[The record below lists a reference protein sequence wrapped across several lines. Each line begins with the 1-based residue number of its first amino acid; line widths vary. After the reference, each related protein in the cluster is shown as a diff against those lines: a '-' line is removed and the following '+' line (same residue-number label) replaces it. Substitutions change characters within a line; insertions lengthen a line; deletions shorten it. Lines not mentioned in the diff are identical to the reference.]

1 MKNLKLVELCSGIG
15 AQAKGLEHTGL
26 FQVESVATADLDKE
40 VVVSYAAIH
49 CGLTN
54 ELIESYEN
62 YPSKEE
68 MAAELTAK
76 RLGYDFK
83 NDKPYD
89 WHKLSRKKDK
99 TKGIEKYWLADH
111 LSHNL
116 GDMMQID
123 ALPDC
128 DFLTYSCPCFTADT
142 LVLTNNGLKKI
153 VDITTNDK
161 VLTHNN
167 EYKEVLD
174 SKCTGE
180 KNIYIIDAMC
190 SNKIECTGN
199 HKFLV
204 REMYRTYPTYNNG
217 KRGNVRHFKD
227 PEWIECEKLSKKHY
241 LGMAINQKSI
251 LPQWDG
257 IDFVWSDGRK
267 TRHKNNIQSL
277 ILNHSFWWTVG
288 RWIGDGW
295 VRESKNSNEVIIC
308 CSKEELNEILP
319 HLENCNIK
327 YNVSEERTVY
337 KIRIPSKEFC
347 LFLNQF
353 GKGAANKKIPGFVY
367 DLPIEYLKDL
377 LDGYISAD
385 GYFVNNKYKVTS
397 VSKELIYGIGQIVAK
412 VYKRPFSIY
421 RVKRNPIVY
430 IEGRKCNQKDS
441 WDLAWKPEI
450 GKQDK
455 AFYENGYIWFPIRNI
470 KRTDKIEKVYDIT
483 VKDDHSFMA
492 NGCIVHNCTD
502 LSIAGHQEGLKW
514 TCQDCGHTYDPAA
527 YSVEERY
534 LCPVCGSKHVKSTR
548 SGLLYEVERLLVTAK
563 QNGSLPKYLLME
575 NVDALVSKKYIDSF
589 NNWLERL
596 ENLGYHSYYQVINAK
611 NAGVP
616 QNRKRIFVFS
626 ILKEIDTGK
635 FTFPVPF
642 DNGIRLKDVLENT
655 VEEKYYLSDEKV
667 ASFLGNLIKTEDED
681 TVSVKQATKEGYIK
695 CELPGVADL
704 SYPESTTRRGR
715 VQENGTVSPTL
726 TAAQTGICKLEKTNE
741 VLQIGNI
748 AEGKSGWD
756 NPQTGRIYSIE
767 GCSPTLNTCNGGGHE
782 PKIVTTTRWS
792 EIASCVRASYFKNGN
807 RNIEENIKSGKGYEG
822 IIEKYGCDKSHNSPQ
837 IIERANC
844 ITTREDRGIS
854 NHKSEGTFGENGL
867 APTLTTN
874 KGEEPKIATYSL
886 NGYLLYTDENGNIK
900 TIVAMRGR
908 NPENPSDRTVGAPT
922 EQRLEVNINEVS
934 NCLTTVQKDNLVM
947 EGELLLPY
955 IRIRKLTPKECHRLM
970 GFDDIDVDRCK
981 AVGMSD
987 AQGYKQAGNSIVTNV
1002 IALIAE
1008 HFYKAQYDESYECL
1022 DEKMANFQK
1031 SQME

>member
-1 MKNLKLVELCSGIG
+1 MKNLRLVELCSGIG
-15 AQAKGLEHTGL
+15 AQAKGIEKTGL

-89 WHKLSRKKDK
+89 WYKLSRKKDK

-128 DFLTYSCPCFTADT
+128 DFLTYSCP
-142 LVLTNNGLKKI
+142 
-153 VDITTNDK
+153 
-161 VLTHNN
+161 
-167 EYKEVLD
+167 
-174 SKCTGE
+174 
-180 KNIYIIDAMC
+180 
-190 SNKIECTGN
+190 
-199 HKFLV
+199 
-204 REMYRTYPTYNNG
+204 
-217 KRGNVRHFKD
+217 
-227 PEWIECEKLSKKHY
+227 
-241 LGMAINQKSI
+241 
-251 LPQWDG
+251 
-257 IDFVWSDGRK
+257 
-267 TRHKNNIQSL
+267 
-277 ILNHSFWWTVG
+277 
-288 RWIGDGW
+288 
-295 VRESKNSNEVIIC
+295 
-308 CSKEELNEILP
+308 
-319 HLENCNIK
+319 
-327 YNVSEERTVY
+327 
-337 KIRIPSKEFC
+337 
-347 LFLNQF
+347 
-353 GKGAANKKIPGFVY
+353 
-367 DLPIEYLKDL
+367 
-377 LDGYISAD
+377 
-385 GYFVNNKYKVTS
+385 
-397 VSKELIYGIGQIVAK
+397 
-412 VYKRPFSIY
+412 
-421 RVKRNPIVY
+421 
-430 IEGRKCNQKDS
+430 
-441 WDLAWKPEI
+441 
-450 GKQDK
+450 
-455 AFYENGYIWFPIRNI
+455 
-470 KRTDKIEKVYDIT
+470 
-483 VKDDHSFMA
+483 
-492 NGCIVHNCTD
+492 CTD

-655 VEEKYYLSDEKV
+655 VEERYYLSDEKV

-681 TVSVKQATKEGYIK
+681 TVSIKQATKDGYIK
-695 CELPGVADL
+695 CDLPGVADL

-741 VLQIGNI
+741 VLQVGNI
-748 AEGKSGWD
+748 AEGKSGWE
-756 NPQTGRIYSIE
+756 NPQTGRIYSTE

-782 PKIVTTTRWS
+782 PKIL
-792 EIASCVRASYFKNGN
+792 I
-807 RNIEENIKSGKGYEG
+807 
-822 IIEKYGCDKSHNSPQ
+822 GCDKSNNSPQ

-844 ITTREDRGIS
+844 ITAKEDRGIS
-854 NHKSEGTFGENGL
+854 NHRAEGTSVIEKIGNINPSGKGINGNVLGENGL

-874 KGEEPKIATYSL
+874 KGEGPKIAIS
-886 NGYLLYTDENGNIK
+886 
-900 TIVAMRGR
+900 
-908 NPENPSDRTVGAPT
+908 SDTSYIT
-922 EQRLEVNINEVS
+922 
-934 NCLTTVQKDNLVM
+934 
-947 EGELLLPY
+947 PY

-970 GFDDIDVDRCK
+970 GFDDIDVNRCK

-1002 IALIAE
+1002 ISLIAE

-1031 SQME
+1031 PQME

>member
-1 MKNLKLVELCSGIG
+1 MKNLRLVELCSGIG

-128 DFLTYSCPCFTADT
+128 DFLTYSCPC
-142 LVLTNNGLKKI
+142 
-153 VDITTNDK
+153 
-161 VLTHNN
+161 
-167 EYKEVLD
+167 
-174 SKCTGE
+174 
-180 KNIYIIDAMC
+180 
-190 SNKIECTGN
+190 
-199 HKFLV
+199 
-204 REMYRTYPTYNNG
+204 
-217 KRGNVRHFKD
+217 
-227 PEWIECEKLSKKHY
+227 
-241 LGMAINQKSI
+241 
-251 LPQWDG
+251 
-257 IDFVWSDGRK
+257 
-267 TRHKNNIQSL
+267 
-277 ILNHSFWWTVG
+277 
-288 RWIGDGW
+288 
-295 VRESKNSNEVIIC
+295 
-308 CSKEELNEILP
+308 
-319 HLENCNIK
+319 
-327 YNVSEERTVY
+327 
-337 KIRIPSKEFC
+337 
-347 LFLNQF
+347 
-353 GKGAANKKIPGFVY
+353 
-367 DLPIEYLKDL
+367 
-377 LDGYISAD
+377 
-385 GYFVNNKYKVTS
+385 
-397 VSKELIYGIGQIVAK
+397 
-412 VYKRPFSIY
+412 
-421 RVKRNPIVY
+421 
-430 IEGRKCNQKDS
+430 
-441 WDLAWKPEI
+441 
-450 GKQDK
+450 
-455 AFYENGYIWFPIRNI
+455 
-470 KRTDKIEKVYDIT
+470 
-483 VKDDHSFMA
+483 
-492 NGCIVHNCTD
+492 TD

-514 TCQDCGHTYDPAA
+514 TCKDCGHTYDPAA

-655 VEEKYYLSDEKV
+655 VEERYYLSDEKV

-681 TVSVKQATKEGYIK
+681 TVSIKQATKDGYIK
-695 CELPGVADL
+695 CDLPGVADL

-741 VLQIGNI
+741 VLQVGNI
-748 AEGKSGWD
+748 AEGKSGWE
-756 NPQTGRIYSIE
+756 NPQTGRIYSTE

-782 PKIVTTTRWS
+782 PKIL
-792 EIASCVRASYFKNGN
+792 I
-807 RNIEENIKSGKGYEG
+807 
-822 IIEKYGCDKSHNSPQ
+822 GCDKSHNSPQ

-844 ITTREDRGIS
+844 ITAKEDRGIS
-854 NHKSEGTFGENGL
+854 NHRAEGTAVIEKIGNINPSGKGINGNVLGKNGL

-874 KGEEPKIATYSL
+874 KGEGPKIAIS
-886 NGYLLYTDENGNIK
+886 
-900 TIVAMRGR
+900 
-908 NPENPSDRTVGAPT
+908 SDTSYIT
-922 EQRLEVNINEVS
+922 
-934 NCLTTVQKDNLVM
+934 
-947 EGELLLPY
+947 PY

-970 GFDDIDVDRCK
+970 GFDDIDVNRCK

-1002 IALIAE
+1002 ISLIAE

-1031 SQME
+1031 PQME

>member
-1 MKNLKLVELCSGIG
+1 MKNLRLVELCSGIG

-89 WHKLSRKKDK
+89 WYKLSRKKDK

-128 DFLTYSCPCFTADT
+128 DFLTYSCP
-142 LVLTNNGLKKI
+142 
-153 VDITTNDK
+153 
-161 VLTHNN
+161 
-167 EYKEVLD
+167 
-174 SKCTGE
+174 
-180 KNIYIIDAMC
+180 
-190 SNKIECTGN
+190 
-199 HKFLV
+199 
-204 REMYRTYPTYNNG
+204 
-217 KRGNVRHFKD
+217 
-227 PEWIECEKLSKKHY
+227 
-241 LGMAINQKSI
+241 
-251 LPQWDG
+251 
-257 IDFVWSDGRK
+257 
-267 TRHKNNIQSL
+267 
-277 ILNHSFWWTVG
+277 
-288 RWIGDGW
+288 
-295 VRESKNSNEVIIC
+295 
-308 CSKEELNEILP
+308 
-319 HLENCNIK
+319 
-327 YNVSEERTVY
+327 
-337 KIRIPSKEFC
+337 
-347 LFLNQF
+347 
-353 GKGAANKKIPGFVY
+353 
-367 DLPIEYLKDL
+367 
-377 LDGYISAD
+377 
-385 GYFVNNKYKVTS
+385 
-397 VSKELIYGIGQIVAK
+397 
-412 VYKRPFSIY
+412 
-421 RVKRNPIVY
+421 
-430 IEGRKCNQKDS
+430 
-441 WDLAWKPEI
+441 
-450 GKQDK
+450 
-455 AFYENGYIWFPIRNI
+455 
-470 KRTDKIEKVYDIT
+470 
-483 VKDDHSFMA
+483 
-492 NGCIVHNCTD
+492 CTD

-741 VLQIGNI
+741 VLQVGNI
-748 AEGKSGWD
+748 AEGKSGWE
-756 NPQTGRIYSIE
+756 NPQTGRIYSTE

-782 PKIVTTTRWS
+782 PKIL
-792 EIASCVRASYFKNGN
+792 I
-807 RNIEENIKSGKGYEG
+807 
-822 IIEKYGCDKSHNSPQ
+822 GCDKSHNSPQ

-844 ITTREDRGIS
+844 ITAKEDRGIS
-854 NHKSEGTFGENGL
+854 NHRAEGTAVIEKIGNINPSGKGINGNVLGENGL

-874 KGEEPKIATYSL
+874 KGEGPKIAIS
-886 NGYLLYTDENGNIK
+886 
-900 TIVAMRGR
+900 
-908 NPENPSDRTVGAPT
+908 SDTSYIT
-922 EQRLEVNINEVS
+922 
-934 NCLTTVQKDNLVM
+934 
-947 EGELLLPY
+947 PY

-970 GFDDIDVDRCK
+970 GFDDIDVNRCK

-1002 IALIAE
+1002 ISLIAE

-1031 SQME
+1031 PQME

>member
-89 WHKLSRKKDK
+89 WYKLSRKKDK

-128 DFLTYSCPCFTADT
+128 DFLTYSCP
-142 LVLTNNGLKKI
+142 
-153 VDITTNDK
+153 
-161 VLTHNN
+161 
-167 EYKEVLD
+167 
-174 SKCTGE
+174 
-180 KNIYIIDAMC
+180 
-190 SNKIECTGN
+190 
-199 HKFLV
+199 
-204 REMYRTYPTYNNG
+204 
-217 KRGNVRHFKD
+217 
-227 PEWIECEKLSKKHY
+227 
-241 LGMAINQKSI
+241 
-251 LPQWDG
+251 
-257 IDFVWSDGRK
+257 
-267 TRHKNNIQSL
+267 
-277 ILNHSFWWTVG
+277 
-288 RWIGDGW
+288 
-295 VRESKNSNEVIIC
+295 
-308 CSKEELNEILP
+308 
-319 HLENCNIK
+319 
-327 YNVSEERTVY
+327 
-337 KIRIPSKEFC
+337 
-347 LFLNQF
+347 
-353 GKGAANKKIPGFVY
+353 
-367 DLPIEYLKDL
+367 
-377 LDGYISAD
+377 
-385 GYFVNNKYKVTS
+385 
-397 VSKELIYGIGQIVAK
+397 
-412 VYKRPFSIY
+412 
-421 RVKRNPIVY
+421 
-430 IEGRKCNQKDS
+430 
-441 WDLAWKPEI
+441 
-450 GKQDK
+450 
-455 AFYENGYIWFPIRNI
+455 
-470 KRTDKIEKVYDIT
+470 
-483 VKDDHSFMA
+483 
-492 NGCIVHNCTD
+492 CTD

-642 DNGIRLKDVLENT
+642 DNGIRLKDVLEDT
-655 VEEKYYLSDEKV
+655 VEERYYLSDEKV

-681 TVSVKQATKEGYIK
+681 TVSIKQATKDGYIK
-695 CELPGVADL
+695 CDLPGVADL

-726 TAAQTGICKLEKTNE
+726 TASQTGICKLEKTNE
-741 VLQIGNI
+741 VLQVGNI
-748 AEGKSGWD
+748 AEGKSGWE
-756 NPQTGRIYSIE
+756 NPQTGRIYSTE

-782 PKIVTTTRWS
+782 PKIL
-792 EIASCVRASYFKNGN
+792 I
-807 RNIEENIKSGKGYEG
+807 
-822 IIEKYGCDKSHNSPQ
+822 GCDKSHNSPQ

-844 ITTREDRGIS
+844 ITAKEDRGIS
-854 NHKSEGTFGENGL
+854 NHKSDGTAVIEKIGNINHSGKGMNGNIFGENGL

-874 KGEEPKIATYSL
+874 KGEGPKIAIS
-886 NGYLLYTDENGNIK
+886 
-900 TIVAMRGR
+900 
-908 NPENPSDRTVGAPT
+908 SDTSYIT
-922 EQRLEVNINEVS
+922 
-934 NCLTTVQKDNLVM
+934 
-947 EGELLLPY
+947 PY

-987 AQGYKQAGNSIVTNV
+987 AQGYKQSGNSIVTNV

-1008 HFYKAQYDESYECL
+1008 HFYKAQYDESYKCL
-1022 DEKMANFQK
+1022 DEKMVNFQK
-1031 SQME
+1031 PQME

>member
-1 MKNLKLVELCSGIG
+1 MKNLRLVELCSGIG

-89 WHKLSRKKDK
+89 WYKLCRKKDK

-128 DFLTYSCPCFTADT
+128 DFLTYSCP
-142 LVLTNNGLKKI
+142 
-153 VDITTNDK
+153 
-161 VLTHNN
+161 
-167 EYKEVLD
+167 
-174 SKCTGE
+174 
-180 KNIYIIDAMC
+180 
-190 SNKIECTGN
+190 
-199 HKFLV
+199 
-204 REMYRTYPTYNNG
+204 
-217 KRGNVRHFKD
+217 
-227 PEWIECEKLSKKHY
+227 
-241 LGMAINQKSI
+241 
-251 LPQWDG
+251 
-257 IDFVWSDGRK
+257 
-267 TRHKNNIQSL
+267 
-277 ILNHSFWWTVG
+277 
-288 RWIGDGW
+288 
-295 VRESKNSNEVIIC
+295 
-308 CSKEELNEILP
+308 
-319 HLENCNIK
+319 
-327 YNVSEERTVY
+327 
-337 KIRIPSKEFC
+337 
-347 LFLNQF
+347 
-353 GKGAANKKIPGFVY
+353 
-367 DLPIEYLKDL
+367 
-377 LDGYISAD
+377 
-385 GYFVNNKYKVTS
+385 
-397 VSKELIYGIGQIVAK
+397 
-412 VYKRPFSIY
+412 
-421 RVKRNPIVY
+421 
-430 IEGRKCNQKDS
+430 
-441 WDLAWKPEI
+441 
-450 GKQDK
+450 
-455 AFYENGYIWFPIRNI
+455 
-470 KRTDKIEKVYDIT
+470 
-483 VKDDHSFMA
+483 
-492 NGCIVHNCTD
+492 CTD

-655 VEEKYYLSDEKV
+655 VEERYYLSDEKV

-681 TVSVKQATKEGYIK
+681 TVSVKQATKDGYIK
-695 CELPGVADL
+695 CDLPDVADL
-704 SYPESTTRRGR
+704 SYPGSTTRRGR

-726 TAAQTGICKLEKTNE
+726 TAAQTGICKLEK
-741 VLQIGNI
+741 I
-748 AEGKSGWD
+748 
-756 NPQTGRIYSIE
+756 
-767 GCSPTLNTCNGGGHE
+767 
-782 PKIVTTTRWS
+782 TTTRGA
-792 EIASCVRASYFKNGN
+792 EIASCVRASYFKNGS

-844 ITTREDRGIS
+844 ITAKEDRGIS
-854 NHKSEGTFGENGL
+854 NHKSEGTAVIEKIGNINPSGKGINGNVFGENGL

-874 KGEEPKIATYSL
+874 KGEGPKIAIS
-886 NGYLLYTDENGNIK
+886 
-900 TIVAMRGR
+900 
-908 NPENPSDRTVGAPT
+908 SDTSYIT
-922 EQRLEVNINEVS
+922 
-934 NCLTTVQKDNLVM
+934 
-947 EGELLLPY
+947 PY

-1002 IALIAE
+1002 ISLITE
-1008 HFYKAQYDESYECL
+1008 HLYKAQYDESYECL

-1031 SQME
+1031 PQME

>member
-1 MKNLKLVELCSGIG
+1 M
-15 AQAKGLEHTGL
+15 
-26 FQVESVATADLDKE
+26 
-40 VVVSYAAIH
+40 
-49 CGLTN
+49 
-54 ELIESYEN
+54 
-62 YPSKEE
+62 
-68 MAAELTAK
+68 
-76 RLGYDFK
+76 
-83 NDKPYD
+83 
-89 WHKLSRKKDK
+89 
-99 TKGIEKYWLADH
+99 
-111 LSHNL
+111 
-116 GDMMQID
+116 
-123 ALPDC
+123 
-128 DFLTYSCPCFTADT
+128 
-142 LVLTNNGLKKI
+142 
-153 VDITTNDK
+153 
-161 VLTHNN
+161 
-167 EYKEVLD
+167 
-174 SKCTGE
+174 
-180 KNIYIIDAMC
+180 
-190 SNKIECTGN
+190 
-199 HKFLV
+199 
-204 REMYRTYPTYNNG
+204 
-217 KRGNVRHFKD
+217 
-227 PEWIECEKLSKKHY
+227 
-241 LGMAINQKSI
+241 
-251 LPQWDG
+251 
-257 IDFVWSDGRK
+257 
-267 TRHKNNIQSL
+267 
-277 ILNHSFWWTVG
+277 
-288 RWIGDGW
+288 
-295 VRESKNSNEVIIC
+295 
-308 CSKEELNEILP
+308 
-319 HLENCNIK
+319 
-327 YNVSEERTVY
+327 
-337 KIRIPSKEFC
+337 
-347 LFLNQF
+347 
-353 GKGAANKKIPGFVY
+353 
-367 DLPIEYLKDL
+367 

-681 TVSVKQATKEGYIK
+681 T
-695 CELPGVADL
+695 
-704 SYPESTTRRGR
+704 
-715 VQENGTVSPTL
+715 
-726 TAAQTGICKLEKTNE
+726 TNTNN

-748 AEGKSGWD
+748 AEGNSGWN
-756 NPQTGRIYSIE
+756 NPQAGRIYSIE

-782 PKIVTTTRWS
+782 PKIVTTTRGS
-792 EIASCVRASYFKNGN
+792 EIASCVRASYFKNGS

-844 ITTREDRGIS
+844 ITAKEDKSIS
-854 NHKSEGTFGENGL
+854 NHKSEGTAVIEKIGNINPSGKGINGNVFGENGL

-874 KGEEPKIATYSL
+874 KGEGPKIATYSL
-886 NGYLLYTDENGNIK
+886 NGYLLHTDENGNIK

>member
-1 MKNLKLVELCSGIG
+1 MKNLRLVELCSGIG

-89 WHKLSRKKDK
+89 WYKLSRKKDK

-116 GDMMQID
+116 GDMMKVE

-128 DFLTYSCPCFTADT
+128 DFLTYSCPC
-142 LVLTNNGLKKI
+142 
-153 VDITTNDK
+153 
-161 VLTHNN
+161 
-167 EYKEVLD
+167 
-174 SKCTGE
+174 
-180 KNIYIIDAMC
+180 
-190 SNKIECTGN
+190 
-199 HKFLV
+199 
-204 REMYRTYPTYNNG
+204 
-217 KRGNVRHFKD
+217 
-227 PEWIECEKLSKKHY
+227 
-241 LGMAINQKSI
+241 
-251 LPQWDG
+251 
-257 IDFVWSDGRK
+257 
-267 TRHKNNIQSL
+267 
-277 ILNHSFWWTVG
+277 
-288 RWIGDGW
+288 
-295 VRESKNSNEVIIC
+295 
-308 CSKEELNEILP
+308 
-319 HLENCNIK
+319 
-327 YNVSEERTVY
+327 
-337 KIRIPSKEFC
+337 
-347 LFLNQF
+347 
-353 GKGAANKKIPGFVY
+353 
-367 DLPIEYLKDL
+367 
-377 LDGYISAD
+377 
-385 GYFVNNKYKVTS
+385 
-397 VSKELIYGIGQIVAK
+397 
-412 VYKRPFSIY
+412 
-421 RVKRNPIVY
+421 
-430 IEGRKCNQKDS
+430 
-441 WDLAWKPEI
+441 
-450 GKQDK
+450 
-455 AFYENGYIWFPIRNI
+455 
-470 KRTDKIEKVYDIT
+470 
-483 VKDDHSFMA
+483 
-492 NGCIVHNCTD
+492 TD
-502 LSIAGHQEGLKW
+502 LSIAGRQEGLKW
-514 TCQDCGHTYDPAA
+514 TCKDCGHTYDPAA

-534 LCPVCGSKHVKSTR
+534 VCPVCGSKHVKSTR

-563 QNGSLPKYLLME
+563 QNGNLPKYLLME

-596 ENLGYHSYYQVINAK
+596 ENFGYHSYYQVINAK

-655 VEEKYYLSDEKV
+655 VEERYYLSDEKV

-756 NPQTGRIYSIE
+756 
-767 GCSPTLNTCNGGGHE
+767 
-782 PKIVTTTRWS
+782 
-792 EIASCVRASYFKNGN
+792 
-807 RNIEENIKSGKGYEG
+807 
-822 IIEKYGCDKSHNSPQ
+822 KSHNSPQ

-844 ITTREDRGIS
+844 ITTREDRGVS

-874 KGEEPKIATYSL
+874 KGEGPKIATYSL
-886 NGYLLYTDENGNIK
+886 NGYLLHTDENGNIK

-970 GFDDIDVDRCK
+970 GFDDIDVDCCK

-1002 IALIAE
+1002 ISLITE
-1008 HFYKAQYDESYECL
+1008 HLYKAQYDESYECL

-1031 SQME
+1031 PQME

>member
-1 MKNLKLVELCSGIG
+1 MKNLRLVELCSGIG

-89 WHKLSRKKDK
+89 WYKLSRKKDK

-128 DFLTYSCPCFTADT
+128 DFLTYSCP
-142 LVLTNNGLKKI
+142 
-153 VDITTNDK
+153 
-161 VLTHNN
+161 
-167 EYKEVLD
+167 
-174 SKCTGE
+174 
-180 KNIYIIDAMC
+180 
-190 SNKIECTGN
+190 
-199 HKFLV
+199 
-204 REMYRTYPTYNNG
+204 
-217 KRGNVRHFKD
+217 
-227 PEWIECEKLSKKHY
+227 
-241 LGMAINQKSI
+241 
-251 LPQWDG
+251 
-257 IDFVWSDGRK
+257 
-267 TRHKNNIQSL
+267 
-277 ILNHSFWWTVG
+277 
-288 RWIGDGW
+288 
-295 VRESKNSNEVIIC
+295 
-308 CSKEELNEILP
+308 
-319 HLENCNIK
+319 
-327 YNVSEERTVY
+327 
-337 KIRIPSKEFC
+337 
-347 LFLNQF
+347 
-353 GKGAANKKIPGFVY
+353 
-367 DLPIEYLKDL
+367 
-377 LDGYISAD
+377 
-385 GYFVNNKYKVTS
+385 
-397 VSKELIYGIGQIVAK
+397 
-412 VYKRPFSIY
+412 
-421 RVKRNPIVY
+421 
-430 IEGRKCNQKDS
+430 
-441 WDLAWKPEI
+441 
-450 GKQDK
+450 
-455 AFYENGYIWFPIRNI
+455 
-470 KRTDKIEKVYDIT
+470 
-483 VKDDHSFMA
+483 
-492 NGCIVHNCTD
+492 CTD

-635 FTFPVPF
+635 FSFPVPF

-655 VEEKYYLSDEKV
+655 VEERYYLSDEKV

-681 TVSVKQATKEGYIK
+681 TVSIKQATKDGYIK
-695 CELPGVADL
+695 CDLPGVADL

-741 VLQIGNI
+741 VLQVGNI
-748 AEGKSGWD
+748 AEGKSGWE
-756 NPQTGRIYSIE
+756 NPQTGRIYSTE

-782 PKIVTTTRWS
+782 PKIL
-792 EIASCVRASYFKNGN
+792 I
-807 RNIEENIKSGKGYEG
+807 
-822 IIEKYGCDKSHNSPQ
+822 GCDKSHNSPQ

-844 ITTREDRGIS
+844 ITAKEDRGIS
-854 NHKSEGTFGENGL
+854 NHRAEGTAVIEKIGNINPSGKGINGNVLGENGL

-874 KGEEPKIATYSL
+874 KGEGPKIATYSL
-886 NGYLLYTDENGNIK
+886 NGYLLHTDENGNIK

-1031 SQME
+1031 PQME

>member
-1 MKNLKLVELCSGIG
+1 MKNLRLVELCSGIG
-15 AQAKGLEHTGL
+15 AQTKGLEHTGL

-89 WHKLSRKKDK
+89 WYKLSRKKDK

-128 DFLTYSCPCFTADT
+128 DFLTYSCPC
-142 LVLTNNGLKKI
+142 
-153 VDITTNDK
+153 
-161 VLTHNN
+161 
-167 EYKEVLD
+167 
-174 SKCTGE
+174 
-180 KNIYIIDAMC
+180 
-190 SNKIECTGN
+190 
-199 HKFLV
+199 
-204 REMYRTYPTYNNG
+204 
-217 KRGNVRHFKD
+217 
-227 PEWIECEKLSKKHY
+227 
-241 LGMAINQKSI
+241 
-251 LPQWDG
+251 
-257 IDFVWSDGRK
+257 
-267 TRHKNNIQSL
+267 
-277 ILNHSFWWTVG
+277 
-288 RWIGDGW
+288 
-295 VRESKNSNEVIIC
+295 
-308 CSKEELNEILP
+308 
-319 HLENCNIK
+319 
-327 YNVSEERTVY
+327 
-337 KIRIPSKEFC
+337 
-347 LFLNQF
+347 
-353 GKGAANKKIPGFVY
+353 
-367 DLPIEYLKDL
+367 
-377 LDGYISAD
+377 
-385 GYFVNNKYKVTS
+385 
-397 VSKELIYGIGQIVAK
+397 
-412 VYKRPFSIY
+412 
-421 RVKRNPIVY
+421 
-430 IEGRKCNQKDS
+430 
-441 WDLAWKPEI
+441 
-450 GKQDK
+450 
-455 AFYENGYIWFPIRNI
+455 
-470 KRTDKIEKVYDIT
+470 
-483 VKDDHSFMA
+483 
-492 NGCIVHNCTD
+492 TD

-514 TCQDCGHTYDPAA
+514 TCQDCGHEYDPAA

-635 FTFPVPF
+635 FTFHVPF

-655 VEEKYYLSDEKV
+655 VEERYYLSDEKV

-681 TVSVKQATKEGYIK
+681 TVSIKQATKDGYIK
-695 CELPGVADL
+695 CDLPGVADL

-741 VLQIGNI
+741 VLQVGNI
-748 AEGKSGWD
+748 AEGKSGWE
-756 NPQTGRIYSIE
+756 NPQTGRIYSTE

-782 PKIVTTTRWS
+782 PKIL
-792 EIASCVRASYFKNGN
+792 I
-807 RNIEENIKSGKGYEG
+807 
-822 IIEKYGCDKSHNSPQ
+822 GCDKSHNSPQ

-844 ITTREDRGIS
+844 ITAKEDRGIS
-854 NHKSEGTFGENGL
+854 NHRAEGTSVIEKIGNINPSGKGINGNVLGENGL

-874 KGEEPKIATYSL
+874 KGEGPKIAIS
-886 NGYLLYTDENGNIK
+886 
-900 TIVAMRGR
+900 
-908 NPENPSDRTVGAPT
+908 SDTSYIT
-922 EQRLEVNINEVS
+922 
-934 NCLTTVQKDNLVM
+934 
-947 EGELLLPY
+947 PY

-970 GFDDIDVDRCK
+970 GFDDIDVNRCK

-1031 SQME
+1031 PQME

>member
-89 WHKLSRKKDK
+89 WYKLSRKKDK

-128 DFLTYSCPCFTADT
+128 DFLTYSCPC
-142 LVLTNNGLKKI
+142 
-153 VDITTNDK
+153 
-161 VLTHNN
+161 
-167 EYKEVLD
+167 
-174 SKCTGE
+174 
-180 KNIYIIDAMC
+180 
-190 SNKIECTGN
+190 
-199 HKFLV
+199 
-204 REMYRTYPTYNNG
+204 
-217 KRGNVRHFKD
+217 
-227 PEWIECEKLSKKHY
+227 
-241 LGMAINQKSI
+241 
-251 LPQWDG
+251 
-257 IDFVWSDGRK
+257 
-267 TRHKNNIQSL
+267 
-277 ILNHSFWWTVG
+277 
-288 RWIGDGW
+288 
-295 VRESKNSNEVIIC
+295 
-308 CSKEELNEILP
+308 
-319 HLENCNIK
+319 
-327 YNVSEERTVY
+327 
-337 KIRIPSKEFC
+337 
-347 LFLNQF
+347 
-353 GKGAANKKIPGFVY
+353 
-367 DLPIEYLKDL
+367 
-377 LDGYISAD
+377 
-385 GYFVNNKYKVTS
+385 
-397 VSKELIYGIGQIVAK
+397 
-412 VYKRPFSIY
+412 
-421 RVKRNPIVY
+421 
-430 IEGRKCNQKDS
+430 
-441 WDLAWKPEI
+441 
-450 GKQDK
+450 
-455 AFYENGYIWFPIRNI
+455 
-470 KRTDKIEKVYDIT
+470 
-483 VKDDHSFMA
+483 
-492 NGCIVHNCTD
+492 TD

-514 TCQDCGHTYDPAA
+514 TCKDCGHTYDPAA

-655 VEEKYYLSDEKV
+655 VEERYYLSDEKV

-681 TVSVKQATKEGYIK
+681 TVSIKQATKDGYIK
-695 CELPGVADL
+695 CDLPGVADL

-741 VLQIGNI
+741 VLQVGNI
-748 AEGKSGWD
+748 AEGKSGWE
-756 NPQTGRIYSIE
+756 NPQTGRIYSTE

-782 PKIVTTTRWS
+782 PKIL
-792 EIASCVRASYFKNGN
+792 I
-807 RNIEENIKSGKGYEG
+807 
-822 IIEKYGCDKSHNSPQ
+822 GCDKSHNSLQ

-844 ITTREDRGIS
+844 ITAKEDRGIS
-854 NHKSEGTFGENGL
+854 NHRAEGTAVIEKIGNINPSGKGINGNVLGENGL

-874 KGEEPKIATYSL
+874 KGEGPKIAIS
-886 NGYLLYTDENGNIK
+886 
-900 TIVAMRGR
+900 
-908 NPENPSDRTVGAPT
+908 SDTSYIT
-922 EQRLEVNINEVS
+922 
-934 NCLTTVQKDNLVM
+934 
-947 EGELLLPY
+947 PY

-970 GFDDIDVDRCK
+970 GFDDIDVNRCK

-1002 IALIAE
+1002 ISLIAE

-1031 SQME
+1031 PQME

>member
-1 MKNLKLVELCSGIG
+1 MKNLRLVELCSGIG

-89 WHKLSRKKDK
+89 WYKLSRKKDK

-128 DFLTYSCPCFTADT
+128 DFLTYSCPC
-142 LVLTNNGLKKI
+142 
-153 VDITTNDK
+153 
-161 VLTHNN
+161 
-167 EYKEVLD
+167 
-174 SKCTGE
+174 
-180 KNIYIIDAMC
+180 
-190 SNKIECTGN
+190 
-199 HKFLV
+199 
-204 REMYRTYPTYNNG
+204 
-217 KRGNVRHFKD
+217 
-227 PEWIECEKLSKKHY
+227 
-241 LGMAINQKSI
+241 
-251 LPQWDG
+251 
-257 IDFVWSDGRK
+257 
-267 TRHKNNIQSL
+267 
-277 ILNHSFWWTVG
+277 
-288 RWIGDGW
+288 
-295 VRESKNSNEVIIC
+295 
-308 CSKEELNEILP
+308 
-319 HLENCNIK
+319 
-327 YNVSEERTVY
+327 
-337 KIRIPSKEFC
+337 
-347 LFLNQF
+347 
-353 GKGAANKKIPGFVY
+353 
-367 DLPIEYLKDL
+367 
-377 LDGYISAD
+377 
-385 GYFVNNKYKVTS
+385 
-397 VSKELIYGIGQIVAK
+397 
-412 VYKRPFSIY
+412 
-421 RVKRNPIVY
+421 
-430 IEGRKCNQKDS
+430 
-441 WDLAWKPEI
+441 
-450 GKQDK
+450 
-455 AFYENGYIWFPIRNI
+455 
-470 KRTDKIEKVYDIT
+470 
-483 VKDDHSFMA
+483 
-492 NGCIVHNCTD
+492 TD

-514 TCQDCGHTYDPAA
+514 TCKDCGHTYDPAA

-655 VEEKYYLSDEKV
+655 VEERYYLSDEKV

-681 TVSVKQATKEGYIK
+681 TVSIKQATKNGYIK
-695 CELPGVADL
+695 CDLPGVADL

-741 VLQIGNI
+741 VLQVGNI
-748 AEGKSGWD
+748 AEGKSGWE
-756 NPQTGRIYSIE
+756 NPQTGRIYSTE

-782 PKIVTTTRWS
+782 PKIL
-792 EIASCVRASYFKNGN
+792 I
-807 RNIEENIKSGKGYEG
+807 
-822 IIEKYGCDKSHNSPQ
+822 GCDKSHNSPQ

-844 ITTREDRGIS
+844 ITAKEDRGIS
-854 NHKSEGTFGENGL
+854 NHRAEGTAVIEKIGNINPSGKGINGNVLGENGL

-874 KGEEPKIATYSL
+874 KGEGPKIAIS
-886 NGYLLYTDENGNIK
+886 
-900 TIVAMRGR
+900 
-908 NPENPSDRTVGAPT
+908 SDTSYIT
-922 EQRLEVNINEVS
+922 
-934 NCLTTVQKDNLVM
+934 
-947 EGELLLPY
+947 PY

-1002 IALIAE
+1002 ISLIAE

-1031 SQME
+1031 PQME

>member
-1 MKNLKLVELCSGIG
+1 MKNLRLVELCSGIG

-89 WHKLSRKKDK
+89 WYKLSRKKDK

-128 DFLTYSCPCFTADT
+128 DFLTYSCPC
-142 LVLTNNGLKKI
+142 
-153 VDITTNDK
+153 
-161 VLTHNN
+161 
-167 EYKEVLD
+167 
-174 SKCTGE
+174 
-180 KNIYIIDAMC
+180 
-190 SNKIECTGN
+190 
-199 HKFLV
+199 
-204 REMYRTYPTYNNG
+204 
-217 KRGNVRHFKD
+217 
-227 PEWIECEKLSKKHY
+227 
-241 LGMAINQKSI
+241 
-251 LPQWDG
+251 
-257 IDFVWSDGRK
+257 
-267 TRHKNNIQSL
+267 
-277 ILNHSFWWTVG
+277 
-288 RWIGDGW
+288 
-295 VRESKNSNEVIIC
+295 
-308 CSKEELNEILP
+308 
-319 HLENCNIK
+319 
-327 YNVSEERTVY
+327 
-337 KIRIPSKEFC
+337 
-347 LFLNQF
+347 
-353 GKGAANKKIPGFVY
+353 
-367 DLPIEYLKDL
+367 
-377 LDGYISAD
+377 
-385 GYFVNNKYKVTS
+385 
-397 VSKELIYGIGQIVAK
+397 
-412 VYKRPFSIY
+412 
-421 RVKRNPIVY
+421 
-430 IEGRKCNQKDS
+430 
-441 WDLAWKPEI
+441 
-450 GKQDK
+450 
-455 AFYENGYIWFPIRNI
+455 
-470 KRTDKIEKVYDIT
+470 
-483 VKDDHSFMA
+483 
-492 NGCIVHNCTD
+492 TD

-514 TCQDCGHTYDPAA
+514 TCQDCGHEYDPAA

-563 QNGSLPKYLLME
+563 QNGNLPKYLLME

-642 DNGIRLKDVLENT
+642 DNGIRLKDVLEDT
-655 VEEKYYLSDEKV
+655 VEERYYLSDEKV

-681 TVSVKQATKEGYIK
+681 TVSIKQATKDGYIK
-695 CELPGVADL
+695 CDLPGVADL

-741 VLQIGNI
+741 VLQVGNI
-748 AEGKSGWD
+748 AEGKSGWE
-756 NPQTGRIYSIE
+756 NPQTGRIYSTE

-782 PKIVTTTRWS
+782 PKIL
-792 EIASCVRASYFKNGN
+792 I
-807 RNIEENIKSGKGYEG
+807 
-822 IIEKYGCDKSHNSPQ
+822 GCDKSHNSPQ

-844 ITTREDRGIS
+844 ITAKEDRGIS
-854 NHKSEGTFGENGL
+854 NHRAEGTAVIEKIGNINPSGKGINGNVLGENGL

-874 KGEEPKIATYSL
+874 KGEGPKIAIS
-886 NGYLLYTDENGNIK
+886 
-900 TIVAMRGR
+900 
-908 NPENPSDRTVGAPT
+908 SDTSYIT
-922 EQRLEVNINEVS
+922 
-934 NCLTTVQKDNLVM
+934 
-947 EGELLLPY
+947 PY

-970 GFDDIDVDRCK
+970 GFDDIDVNRCK

-1002 IALIAE
+1002 ISLIAE
-1008 HFYKAQYDESYECL
+1008 HFYKAQYDKSYECL

-1031 SQME
+1031 PQME

>member
-1 MKNLKLVELCSGIG
+1 MKNLRLIELCSGIG

-128 DFLTYSCPCFTADT
+128 DFLTYSCP
-142 LVLTNNGLKKI
+142 
-153 VDITTNDK
+153 
-161 VLTHNN
+161 
-167 EYKEVLD
+167 
-174 SKCTGE
+174 
-180 KNIYIIDAMC
+180 
-190 SNKIECTGN
+190 
-199 HKFLV
+199 
-204 REMYRTYPTYNNG
+204 
-217 KRGNVRHFKD
+217 
-227 PEWIECEKLSKKHY
+227 
-241 LGMAINQKSI
+241 
-251 LPQWDG
+251 
-257 IDFVWSDGRK
+257 
-267 TRHKNNIQSL
+267 
-277 ILNHSFWWTVG
+277 
-288 RWIGDGW
+288 
-295 VRESKNSNEVIIC
+295 
-308 CSKEELNEILP
+308 
-319 HLENCNIK
+319 
-327 YNVSEERTVY
+327 
-337 KIRIPSKEFC
+337 
-347 LFLNQF
+347 
-353 GKGAANKKIPGFVY
+353 
-367 DLPIEYLKDL
+367 
-377 LDGYISAD
+377 
-385 GYFVNNKYKVTS
+385 
-397 VSKELIYGIGQIVAK
+397 
-412 VYKRPFSIY
+412 
-421 RVKRNPIVY
+421 
-430 IEGRKCNQKDS
+430 
-441 WDLAWKPEI
+441 
-450 GKQDK
+450 
-455 AFYENGYIWFPIRNI
+455 
-470 KRTDKIEKVYDIT
+470 
-483 VKDDHSFMA
+483 
-492 NGCIVHNCTD
+492 CTD

-681 TVSVKQATKEGYIK
+681 TVSIKQATKDGYIK
-695 CELPGVADL
+695 CDLPGVADL

-782 PKIVTTTRWS
+782 PKIL
-792 EIASCVRASYFKNGN
+792 I
-807 RNIEENIKSGKGYEG
+807 
-822 IIEKYGCDKSHNSPQ
+822 GCDKSHNSPQ

-844 ITTREDRGIS
+844 ITAKEDRGIS
-854 NHKSEGTFGENGL
+854 NHRAEGTAVIEKIGNINPSGKGINGNVLGENGL

-874 KGEEPKIATYSL
+874 KGEGPKIAIS
-886 NGYLLYTDENGNIK
+886 
-900 TIVAMRGR
+900 
-908 NPENPSDRTVGAPT
+908 SDTSYIT
-922 EQRLEVNINEVS
+922 
-934 NCLTTVQKDNLVM
+934 
-947 EGELLLPY
+947 PY

-970 GFDDIDVDRCK
+970 GFDDIDVNRCK

-1002 IALIAE
+1002 ISLIAE

-1031 SQME
+1031 PQME

>member
-1 MKNLKLVELCSGIG
+1 VYENTILKNLRLVELCSGIG

-89 WHKLSRKKDK
+89 WYKLSRKKDK

-128 DFLTYSCPCFTADT
+128 DFLTYSCPC
-142 LVLTNNGLKKI
+142 
-153 VDITTNDK
+153 
-161 VLTHNN
+161 
-167 EYKEVLD
+167 
-174 SKCTGE
+174 
-180 KNIYIIDAMC
+180 
-190 SNKIECTGN
+190 
-199 HKFLV
+199 
-204 REMYRTYPTYNNG
+204 
-217 KRGNVRHFKD
+217 
-227 PEWIECEKLSKKHY
+227 
-241 LGMAINQKSI
+241 
-251 LPQWDG
+251 
-257 IDFVWSDGRK
+257 
-267 TRHKNNIQSL
+267 
-277 ILNHSFWWTVG
+277 
-288 RWIGDGW
+288 
-295 VRESKNSNEVIIC
+295 
-308 CSKEELNEILP
+308 
-319 HLENCNIK
+319 
-327 YNVSEERTVY
+327 
-337 KIRIPSKEFC
+337 
-347 LFLNQF
+347 
-353 GKGAANKKIPGFVY
+353 
-367 DLPIEYLKDL
+367 
-377 LDGYISAD
+377 
-385 GYFVNNKYKVTS
+385 
-397 VSKELIYGIGQIVAK
+397 
-412 VYKRPFSIY
+412 
-421 RVKRNPIVY
+421 
-430 IEGRKCNQKDS
+430 
-441 WDLAWKPEI
+441 
-450 GKQDK
+450 
-455 AFYENGYIWFPIRNI
+455 
-470 KRTDKIEKVYDIT
+470 
-483 VKDDHSFMA
+483 
-492 NGCIVHNCTD
+492 TD

-514 TCQDCGHTYDPAA
+514 TCKDCGHTYDPAA

-655 VEEKYYLSDEKV
+655 VEERYYLSDEKV

-681 TVSVKQATKEGYIK
+681 TVSIKQATKDGYIK
-695 CELPGVADL
+695 CDLPGVADL

-741 VLQIGNI
+741 VLQVGNI
-748 AEGKSGWD
+748 AEGKSGWE
-756 NPQTGRIYSIE
+756 NPQTGRIYSTE

-782 PKIVTTTRWS
+782 PKIL
-792 EIASCVRASYFKNGN
+792 I
-807 RNIEENIKSGKGYEG
+807 
-822 IIEKYGCDKSHNSPQ
+822 GCDKSHNSPQ

-844 ITTREDRGIS
+844 ITAKEDRGIS
-854 NHKSEGTFGENGL
+854 NHRAEGTAVIEKIGNINPSGKGINGNVLGENGL

-874 KGEEPKIATYSL
+874 KGEGPKIAIS
-886 NGYLLYTDENGNIK
+886 
-900 TIVAMRGR
+900 
-908 NPENPSDRTVGAPT
+908 SDTSYIT
-922 EQRLEVNINEVS
+922 
-934 NCLTTVQKDNLVM
+934 
-947 EGELLLPY
+947 PY

-970 GFDDIDVDRCK
+970 GFDDIDVNRCK

-1002 IALIAE
+1002 ISLIAE

-1031 SQME
+1031 PQME

>member
-1 MKNLKLVELCSGIG
+1 MKNLRLVELCSGIG

-89 WHKLSRKKDK
+89 WYKLSRKKDK

-128 DFLTYSCPCFTADT
+128 DFLTYSCP
-142 LVLTNNGLKKI
+142 
-153 VDITTNDK
+153 
-161 VLTHNN
+161 
-167 EYKEVLD
+167 
-174 SKCTGE
+174 
-180 KNIYIIDAMC
+180 
-190 SNKIECTGN
+190 
-199 HKFLV
+199 
-204 REMYRTYPTYNNG
+204 
-217 KRGNVRHFKD
+217 
-227 PEWIECEKLSKKHY
+227 
-241 LGMAINQKSI
+241 
-251 LPQWDG
+251 
-257 IDFVWSDGRK
+257 
-267 TRHKNNIQSL
+267 
-277 ILNHSFWWTVG
+277 
-288 RWIGDGW
+288 
-295 VRESKNSNEVIIC
+295 
-308 CSKEELNEILP
+308 
-319 HLENCNIK
+319 
-327 YNVSEERTVY
+327 
-337 KIRIPSKEFC
+337 
-347 LFLNQF
+347 
-353 GKGAANKKIPGFVY
+353 
-367 DLPIEYLKDL
+367 
-377 LDGYISAD
+377 
-385 GYFVNNKYKVTS
+385 
-397 VSKELIYGIGQIVAK
+397 
-412 VYKRPFSIY
+412 
-421 RVKRNPIVY
+421 
-430 IEGRKCNQKDS
+430 
-441 WDLAWKPEI
+441 
-450 GKQDK
+450 
-455 AFYENGYIWFPIRNI
+455 
-470 KRTDKIEKVYDIT
+470 
-483 VKDDHSFMA
+483 
-492 NGCIVHNCTD
+492 CTD

-596 ENLGYHSYYQVINAK
+596 DNLGYHSYYQVINAK

-635 FTFPVPF
+635 FTFPVSF

-655 VEEKYYLSDEKV
+655 VEERYYLSDEKV

-681 TVSVKQATKEGYIK
+681 TVSIKQATKDGYIK
-695 CELPGVADL
+695 CDLPGVADL

-748 AEGKSGWD
+748 AE
-756 NPQTGRIYSIE
+756 
-767 GCSPTLNTCNGGGHE
+767 
-782 PKIVTTTRWS
+782 
-792 EIASCVRASYFKNGN
+792 
-807 RNIEENIKSGKGYEG
+807 IKSGKGYEG

-886 NGYLLYTDENGNIK
+886 NGYLLHTDENGNIK

-1031 SQME
+1031 PQME

>member
-1 MKNLKLVELCSGIG
+1 M
-15 AQAKGLEHTGL
+15 EHTGL

-89 WHKLSRKKDK
+89 WYKLSRKKDK

-128 DFLTYSCPCFTADT
+128 DFLTYSCPC
-142 LVLTNNGLKKI
+142 
-153 VDITTNDK
+153 
-161 VLTHNN
+161 
-167 EYKEVLD
+167 
-174 SKCTGE
+174 
-180 KNIYIIDAMC
+180 
-190 SNKIECTGN
+190 
-199 HKFLV
+199 
-204 REMYRTYPTYNNG
+204 
-217 KRGNVRHFKD
+217 
-227 PEWIECEKLSKKHY
+227 
-241 LGMAINQKSI
+241 
-251 LPQWDG
+251 
-257 IDFVWSDGRK
+257 
-267 TRHKNNIQSL
+267 
-277 ILNHSFWWTVG
+277 
-288 RWIGDGW
+288 
-295 VRESKNSNEVIIC
+295 
-308 CSKEELNEILP
+308 
-319 HLENCNIK
+319 
-327 YNVSEERTVY
+327 
-337 KIRIPSKEFC
+337 
-347 LFLNQF
+347 
-353 GKGAANKKIPGFVY
+353 
-367 DLPIEYLKDL
+367 
-377 LDGYISAD
+377 
-385 GYFVNNKYKVTS
+385 
-397 VSKELIYGIGQIVAK
+397 
-412 VYKRPFSIY
+412 
-421 RVKRNPIVY
+421 
-430 IEGRKCNQKDS
+430 
-441 WDLAWKPEI
+441 
-450 GKQDK
+450 
-455 AFYENGYIWFPIRNI
+455 
-470 KRTDKIEKVYDIT
+470 
-483 VKDDHSFMA
+483 
-492 NGCIVHNCTD
+492 TD

-514 TCQDCGHTYDPAA
+514 TCKDCGHTYDPAA

-655 VEEKYYLSDEKV
+655 VEERYYLSDEKV

-681 TVSVKQATKEGYIK
+681 TVCIKQATKDGYIK
-695 CELPGVADL
+695 CDLPGVADL

-741 VLQIGNI
+741 VLQVGNI
-748 AEGKSGWD
+748 AEGKSGWE
-756 NPQTGRIYSIE
+756 NPQTGRIYSTE

-782 PKIVTTTRWS
+782 PKIL
-792 EIASCVRASYFKNGN
+792 I
-807 RNIEENIKSGKGYEG
+807 
-822 IIEKYGCDKSHNSPQ
+822 GCDKSHNSPQ

-844 ITTREDRGIS
+844 ITAREDRGIS
-854 NHKSEGTFGENGL
+854 NHRAEGTAVIEKIGNINPSGKGINGNVLGENGL

-874 KGEEPKIATYSL
+874 KGEGPKIAIS
-886 NGYLLYTDENGNIK
+886 
-900 TIVAMRGR
+900 
-908 NPENPSDRTVGAPT
+908 SDTSYIT
-922 EQRLEVNINEVS
+922 
-934 NCLTTVQKDNLVM
+934 
-947 EGELLLPY
+947 PY

-1002 IALIAE
+1002 ISLIAE

-1031 SQME
+1031 PQME

>member
-1 MKNLKLVELCSGIG
+1 MKNLRLVELCSGIG

-89 WHKLSRKKDK
+89 WYKLSRKKDK

-128 DFLTYSCPCFTADT
+128 DFLTYSCP
-142 LVLTNNGLKKI
+142 
-153 VDITTNDK
+153 
-161 VLTHNN
+161 
-167 EYKEVLD
+167 
-174 SKCTGE
+174 
-180 KNIYIIDAMC
+180 
-190 SNKIECTGN
+190 
-199 HKFLV
+199 
-204 REMYRTYPTYNNG
+204 
-217 KRGNVRHFKD
+217 
-227 PEWIECEKLSKKHY
+227 
-241 LGMAINQKSI
+241 
-251 LPQWDG
+251 
-257 IDFVWSDGRK
+257 
-267 TRHKNNIQSL
+267 
-277 ILNHSFWWTVG
+277 
-288 RWIGDGW
+288 
-295 VRESKNSNEVIIC
+295 
-308 CSKEELNEILP
+308 
-319 HLENCNIK
+319 
-327 YNVSEERTVY
+327 
-337 KIRIPSKEFC
+337 
-347 LFLNQF
+347 
-353 GKGAANKKIPGFVY
+353 
-367 DLPIEYLKDL
+367 
-377 LDGYISAD
+377 
-385 GYFVNNKYKVTS
+385 
-397 VSKELIYGIGQIVAK
+397 
-412 VYKRPFSIY
+412 
-421 RVKRNPIVY
+421 
-430 IEGRKCNQKDS
+430 
-441 WDLAWKPEI
+441 
-450 GKQDK
+450 
-455 AFYENGYIWFPIRNI
+455 
-470 KRTDKIEKVYDIT
+470 
-483 VKDDHSFMA
+483 
-492 NGCIVHNCTD
+492 CTD

-655 VEEKYYLSDEKV
+655 VEERYYLSDEKV

-681 TVSVKQATKEGYIK
+681 TVSIKQATKDGYIK
-695 CELPGVADL
+695 CDLPGVADL

-741 VLQIGNI
+741 VLQVGNI
-748 AEGKSGWD
+748 AEGKSGWE
-756 NPQTGRIYSIE
+756 NPQTGRIYSTE

-782 PKIVTTTRWS
+782 PKIL
-792 EIASCVRASYFKNGN
+792 I
-807 RNIEENIKSGKGYEG
+807 
-822 IIEKYGCDKSHNSPQ
+822 GCDKSHNSPQ

-844 ITTREDRGIS
+844 ITAKEDRGIS
-854 NHKSEGTFGENGL
+854 NHRAEGTSVIEKIGNINPSGKGINGNVLGENGL

-874 KGEEPKIATYSL
+874 KGEGPKIAIS
-886 NGYLLYTDENGNIK
+886 
-900 TIVAMRGR
+900 
-908 NPENPSDRTVGAPT
+908 SDTSYIT
-922 EQRLEVNINEVS
+922 
-934 NCLTTVQKDNLVM
+934 
-947 EGELLLPY
+947 PY

-970 GFDDIDVDRCK
+970 GFDDIDVNRCK

-1002 IALIAE
+1002 ISLIAE

-1031 SQME
+1031 PQME

>member
-1 MKNLKLVELCSGIG
+1 MKNLRLVELCSGIG

-89 WHKLSRKKDK
+89 WYKLSRKKDK
-99 TKGIEKYWLADH
+99 TKGIEKYWLADY

-128 DFLTYSCPCFTADT
+128 DFLTYSCPC
-142 LVLTNNGLKKI
+142 
-153 VDITTNDK
+153 
-161 VLTHNN
+161 
-167 EYKEVLD
+167 
-174 SKCTGE
+174 
-180 KNIYIIDAMC
+180 
-190 SNKIECTGN
+190 
-199 HKFLV
+199 
-204 REMYRTYPTYNNG
+204 
-217 KRGNVRHFKD
+217 
-227 PEWIECEKLSKKHY
+227 
-241 LGMAINQKSI
+241 
-251 LPQWDG
+251 
-257 IDFVWSDGRK
+257 
-267 TRHKNNIQSL
+267 
-277 ILNHSFWWTVG
+277 
-288 RWIGDGW
+288 
-295 VRESKNSNEVIIC
+295 
-308 CSKEELNEILP
+308 
-319 HLENCNIK
+319 
-327 YNVSEERTVY
+327 
-337 KIRIPSKEFC
+337 
-347 LFLNQF
+347 
-353 GKGAANKKIPGFVY
+353 
-367 DLPIEYLKDL
+367 
-377 LDGYISAD
+377 
-385 GYFVNNKYKVTS
+385 
-397 VSKELIYGIGQIVAK
+397 
-412 VYKRPFSIY
+412 
-421 RVKRNPIVY
+421 
-430 IEGRKCNQKDS
+430 
-441 WDLAWKPEI
+441 
-450 GKQDK
+450 
-455 AFYENGYIWFPIRNI
+455 
-470 KRTDKIEKVYDIT
+470 
-483 VKDDHSFMA
+483 
-492 NGCIVHNCTD
+492 TD

-514 TCQDCGHTYDPAA
+514 TCQDCGHEYDPAA

-655 VEEKYYLSDEKV
+655 VEERYYLSDEKV

-681 TVSVKQATKEGYIK
+681 TVSIKQATKNGYIK
-695 CELPGVADL
+695 CDLPGVADL

-715 VQENGTVSPTL
+715 VQENGTVFPTL
-726 TAAQTGICKLEKTNE
+726 TAAQTGICILEKTNE
-741 VLQIGNI
+741 VLQVGNI
-748 AEGKSGWD
+748 AEGKSGWE
-756 NPQTGRIYSIE
+756 NPQTGRIYSTE

-782 PKIVTTTRWS
+782 PKIL
-792 EIASCVRASYFKNGN
+792 I
-807 RNIEENIKSGKGYEG
+807 
-822 IIEKYGCDKSHNSPQ
+822 GCDKSHNSPQ

-844 ITTREDRGIS
+844 ITAKEDRGIS
-854 NHKSEGTFGENGL
+854 NHRAEGTAVIEKIGNINPSGKGINGNVFGENGL

-874 KGEEPKIATYSL
+874 KGEGPKIAIS
-886 NGYLLYTDENGNIK
+886 
-900 TIVAMRGR
+900 
-908 NPENPSDRTVGAPT
+908 SDTSYIT
-922 EQRLEVNINEVS
+922 
-934 NCLTTVQKDNLVM
+934 
-947 EGELLLPY
+947 PY

-970 GFDDIDVDRCK
+970 GFDDIDVNRCK

-1002 IALIAE
+1002 ISLIAE

-1031 SQME
+1031 PQME

>member
-1 MKNLKLVELCSGIG
+1 MKNLRLVELCSGIG

-89 WHKLSRKKDK
+89 WYKLSRKKDK
-99 TKGIEKYWLADH
+99 TKGIEKYWLADY

-128 DFLTYSCPCFTADT
+128 DFLTYSCPC
-142 LVLTNNGLKKI
+142 
-153 VDITTNDK
+153 
-161 VLTHNN
+161 
-167 EYKEVLD
+167 
-174 SKCTGE
+174 
-180 KNIYIIDAMC
+180 
-190 SNKIECTGN
+190 
-199 HKFLV
+199 
-204 REMYRTYPTYNNG
+204 
-217 KRGNVRHFKD
+217 
-227 PEWIECEKLSKKHY
+227 
-241 LGMAINQKSI
+241 
-251 LPQWDG
+251 
-257 IDFVWSDGRK
+257 
-267 TRHKNNIQSL
+267 
-277 ILNHSFWWTVG
+277 
-288 RWIGDGW
+288 
-295 VRESKNSNEVIIC
+295 
-308 CSKEELNEILP
+308 
-319 HLENCNIK
+319 
-327 YNVSEERTVY
+327 
-337 KIRIPSKEFC
+337 
-347 LFLNQF
+347 
-353 GKGAANKKIPGFVY
+353 
-367 DLPIEYLKDL
+367 
-377 LDGYISAD
+377 
-385 GYFVNNKYKVTS
+385 
-397 VSKELIYGIGQIVAK
+397 
-412 VYKRPFSIY
+412 
-421 RVKRNPIVY
+421 
-430 IEGRKCNQKDS
+430 
-441 WDLAWKPEI
+441 
-450 GKQDK
+450 
-455 AFYENGYIWFPIRNI
+455 
-470 KRTDKIEKVYDIT
+470 
-483 VKDDHSFMA
+483 
-492 NGCIVHNCTD
+492 TD

-514 TCQDCGHTYDPAA
+514 TCKDCGHTYDPAA

-655 VEEKYYLSDEKV
+655 VEERYYLSDEKV

-681 TVSVKQATKEGYIK
+681 TVCIKQATKDGYIK
-695 CELPGVADL
+695 CDLPGVADL

-741 VLQIGNI
+741 VLQVGNI
-748 AEGKSGWD
+748 AEGKSGWE
-756 NPQTGRIYSIE
+756 NPQTGRIYSTE

-782 PKIVTTTRWS
+782 PKIL
-792 EIASCVRASYFKNGN
+792 I
-807 RNIEENIKSGKGYEG
+807 
-822 IIEKYGCDKSHNSPQ
+822 GCDKSHNSPQ

-844 ITTREDRGIS
+844 ITAKEDRGIS
-854 NHKSEGTFGENGL
+854 NHRAEGTSVIEKIGNINPSGKGINGNVLGENGL

-874 KGEEPKIATYSL
+874 KGEGPKIAIS
-886 NGYLLYTDENGNIK
+886 
-900 TIVAMRGR
+900 
-908 NPENPSDRTVGAPT
+908 SDTSYIT
-922 EQRLEVNINEVS
+922 
-934 NCLTTVQKDNLVM
+934 
-947 EGELLLPY
+947 PY

-970 GFDDIDVDRCK
+970 GFDDIDVNRCK

-1002 IALIAE
+1002 ISLIAE

-1031 SQME
+1031 PQME

>member
-1 MKNLKLVELCSGIG
+1 MKNLRLVELCSGIG

-89 WHKLSRKKDK
+89 WYKLSRKKDK

-128 DFLTYSCPCFTADT
+128 DFLTYSCPC
-142 LVLTNNGLKKI
+142 
-153 VDITTNDK
+153 
-161 VLTHNN
+161 
-167 EYKEVLD
+167 
-174 SKCTGE
+174 
-180 KNIYIIDAMC
+180 
-190 SNKIECTGN
+190 
-199 HKFLV
+199 
-204 REMYRTYPTYNNG
+204 
-217 KRGNVRHFKD
+217 
-227 PEWIECEKLSKKHY
+227 
-241 LGMAINQKSI
+241 
-251 LPQWDG
+251 
-257 IDFVWSDGRK
+257 
-267 TRHKNNIQSL
+267 
-277 ILNHSFWWTVG
+277 
-288 RWIGDGW
+288 
-295 VRESKNSNEVIIC
+295 
-308 CSKEELNEILP
+308 
-319 HLENCNIK
+319 
-327 YNVSEERTVY
+327 
-337 KIRIPSKEFC
+337 
-347 LFLNQF
+347 
-353 GKGAANKKIPGFVY
+353 
-367 DLPIEYLKDL
+367 
-377 LDGYISAD
+377 
-385 GYFVNNKYKVTS
+385 
-397 VSKELIYGIGQIVAK
+397 
-412 VYKRPFSIY
+412 
-421 RVKRNPIVY
+421 
-430 IEGRKCNQKDS
+430 
-441 WDLAWKPEI
+441 
-450 GKQDK
+450 
-455 AFYENGYIWFPIRNI
+455 
-470 KRTDKIEKVYDIT
+470 
-483 VKDDHSFMA
+483 
-492 NGCIVHNCTD
+492 TD

-514 TCQDCGHTYDPAA
+514 TCKDCGHTYDPAA

-655 VEEKYYLSDEKV
+655 VEERYYLSDEKV

-741 VLQIGNI
+741 VLQVGNI
-748 AEGKSGWD
+748 AEGKSGWE
-756 NPQTGRIYSIE
+756 NPQTGRIYSTE

-782 PKIVTTTRWS
+782 PKIL
-792 EIASCVRASYFKNGN
+792 I
-807 RNIEENIKSGKGYEG
+807 
-822 IIEKYGCDKSHNSPQ
+822 GCDKSHNSPQ

-844 ITTREDRGIS
+844 ITAKEDRGIS
-854 NHKSEGTFGENGL
+854 NHRAEGTSVIEKIGNINPSGKGINGNVLGENGL

-874 KGEEPKIATYSL
+874 KGEGPKIAIS
-886 NGYLLYTDENGNIK
+886 
-900 TIVAMRGR
+900 
-908 NPENPSDRTVGAPT
+908 SDTSYIT
-922 EQRLEVNINEVS
+922 
-934 NCLTTVQKDNLVM
+934 
-947 EGELLLPY
+947 PY

-970 GFDDIDVDRCK
+970 GFDDIDVNRCK

-1002 IALIAE
+1002 ISLIAE

-1031 SQME
+1031 PQME

>member
-1 MKNLKLVELCSGIG
+1 MKNLRLVELCSGIG

-49 CGLTN
+49 YGLTN

-89 WHKLSRKKDK
+89 WYKLSRKKDK

-128 DFLTYSCPCFTADT
+128 DFLTYSCPC
-142 LVLTNNGLKKI
+142 
-153 VDITTNDK
+153 
-161 VLTHNN
+161 
-167 EYKEVLD
+167 
-174 SKCTGE
+174 
-180 KNIYIIDAMC
+180 
-190 SNKIECTGN
+190 
-199 HKFLV
+199 
-204 REMYRTYPTYNNG
+204 
-217 KRGNVRHFKD
+217 
-227 PEWIECEKLSKKHY
+227 
-241 LGMAINQKSI
+241 
-251 LPQWDG
+251 
-257 IDFVWSDGRK
+257 
-267 TRHKNNIQSL
+267 
-277 ILNHSFWWTVG
+277 
-288 RWIGDGW
+288 
-295 VRESKNSNEVIIC
+295 
-308 CSKEELNEILP
+308 
-319 HLENCNIK
+319 
-327 YNVSEERTVY
+327 
-337 KIRIPSKEFC
+337 
-347 LFLNQF
+347 
-353 GKGAANKKIPGFVY
+353 
-367 DLPIEYLKDL
+367 
-377 LDGYISAD
+377 
-385 GYFVNNKYKVTS
+385 
-397 VSKELIYGIGQIVAK
+397 
-412 VYKRPFSIY
+412 
-421 RVKRNPIVY
+421 
-430 IEGRKCNQKDS
+430 
-441 WDLAWKPEI
+441 
-450 GKQDK
+450 
-455 AFYENGYIWFPIRNI
+455 
-470 KRTDKIEKVYDIT
+470 
-483 VKDDHSFMA
+483 
-492 NGCIVHNCTD
+492 TD

-514 TCQDCGHTYDPAA
+514 TCKDCGHTYDPAA

-655 VEEKYYLSDEKV
+655 VEERYYLSDEKV

-681 TVSVKQATKEGYIK
+681 TVSIKQATKDGYIK
-695 CELPGVADL
+695 CDLPGVADL

-741 VLQIGNI
+741 VLQVGNI
-748 AEGKSGWD
+748 AEGKSGWE
-756 NPQTGRIYSIE
+756 NPQTGRIYSTE

-782 PKIVTTTRWS
+782 PKIL
-792 EIASCVRASYFKNGN
+792 I
-807 RNIEENIKSGKGYEG
+807 
-822 IIEKYGCDKSHNSPQ
+822 GCDKSHNSPQ

-844 ITTREDRGIS
+844 ITAKEDRGIS
-854 NHKSEGTFGENGL
+854 NHRAEGTSVIEKIGNINPSGKGINGNVLGENGL

-874 KGEEPKIATYSL
+874 KGEGPKIAIS
-886 NGYLLYTDENGNIK
+886 
-900 TIVAMRGR
+900 
-908 NPENPSDRTVGAPT
+908 SDTSYIT
-922 EQRLEVNINEVS
+922 
-934 NCLTTVQKDNLVM
+934 
-947 EGELLLPY
+947 PY

-970 GFDDIDVDRCK
+970 GFDDIDVNRCK

-1002 IALIAE
+1002 ISLIAE

-1031 SQME
+1031 PQME

>member
-1 MKNLKLVELCSGIG
+1 MKNLRLVELCSGIG

-89 WHKLSRKKDK
+89 WYKLSRKKDK
-99 TKGIEKYWLADH
+99 IKGIEKYWLADH

-128 DFLTYSCPCFTADT
+128 DFLTYSCPC
-142 LVLTNNGLKKI
+142 
-153 VDITTNDK
+153 
-161 VLTHNN
+161 
-167 EYKEVLD
+167 
-174 SKCTGE
+174 
-180 KNIYIIDAMC
+180 
-190 SNKIECTGN
+190 
-199 HKFLV
+199 
-204 REMYRTYPTYNNG
+204 
-217 KRGNVRHFKD
+217 
-227 PEWIECEKLSKKHY
+227 
-241 LGMAINQKSI
+241 
-251 LPQWDG
+251 
-257 IDFVWSDGRK
+257 
-267 TRHKNNIQSL
+267 
-277 ILNHSFWWTVG
+277 
-288 RWIGDGW
+288 
-295 VRESKNSNEVIIC
+295 
-308 CSKEELNEILP
+308 
-319 HLENCNIK
+319 
-327 YNVSEERTVY
+327 
-337 KIRIPSKEFC
+337 
-347 LFLNQF
+347 
-353 GKGAANKKIPGFVY
+353 
-367 DLPIEYLKDL
+367 
-377 LDGYISAD
+377 
-385 GYFVNNKYKVTS
+385 
-397 VSKELIYGIGQIVAK
+397 
-412 VYKRPFSIY
+412 
-421 RVKRNPIVY
+421 
-430 IEGRKCNQKDS
+430 
-441 WDLAWKPEI
+441 
-450 GKQDK
+450 
-455 AFYENGYIWFPIRNI
+455 
-470 KRTDKIEKVYDIT
+470 
-483 VKDDHSFMA
+483 
-492 NGCIVHNCTD
+492 TD

-514 TCQDCGHTYDPAA
+514 TCKDCGHTYDPAA

-534 LCPVCGSKHVKSTR
+534 LCPVCESKHVKSTR

-655 VEEKYYLSDEKV
+655 VEERYYLSDEKV

-681 TVSVKQATKEGYIK
+681 TVSIKQATKDGYIK
-695 CELPGVADL
+695 CDLPGVADL
-704 SYPESTTRRGR
+704 YYPESTTRRGR

-741 VLQIGNI
+741 VLQVGNI
-748 AEGKSGWD
+748 AEGKSGWE
-756 NPQTGRIYSIE
+756 NPQTGRIYSTE

-782 PKIVTTTRWS
+782 PKIL
-792 EIASCVRASYFKNGN
+792 I
-807 RNIEENIKSGKGYEG
+807 
-822 IIEKYGCDKSHNSPQ
+822 GCDKSHNSPQ

-844 ITTREDRGIS
+844 ITAKEDRGIS
-854 NHKSEGTFGENGL
+854 NHRAEGTSVIEKIGNINPSGKGINGNVLGENGL

-874 KGEEPKIATYSL
+874 KGEGPKIAIS
-886 NGYLLYTDENGNIK
+886 
-900 TIVAMRGR
+900 
-908 NPENPSDRTVGAPT
+908 SDTSYIT
-922 EQRLEVNINEVS
+922 
-934 NCLTTVQKDNLVM
+934 
-947 EGELLLPY
+947 PY

-1002 IALIAE
+1002 ISLIAE

-1031 SQME
+1031 PQME

>member
-1 MKNLKLVELCSGIG
+1 MKNLRLVELCSGIG

-26 FQVESVATADLDKE
+26 FHVESVATADLDKE

-89 WHKLSRKKDK
+89 WYKLSRKKDK

-128 DFLTYSCPCFTADT
+128 DFLTYSCP
-142 LVLTNNGLKKI
+142 
-153 VDITTNDK
+153 
-161 VLTHNN
+161 
-167 EYKEVLD
+167 
-174 SKCTGE
+174 
-180 KNIYIIDAMC
+180 
-190 SNKIECTGN
+190 
-199 HKFLV
+199 
-204 REMYRTYPTYNNG
+204 
-217 KRGNVRHFKD
+217 
-227 PEWIECEKLSKKHY
+227 
-241 LGMAINQKSI
+241 
-251 LPQWDG
+251 
-257 IDFVWSDGRK
+257 
-267 TRHKNNIQSL
+267 
-277 ILNHSFWWTVG
+277 
-288 RWIGDGW
+288 
-295 VRESKNSNEVIIC
+295 
-308 CSKEELNEILP
+308 
-319 HLENCNIK
+319 
-327 YNVSEERTVY
+327 
-337 KIRIPSKEFC
+337 
-347 LFLNQF
+347 
-353 GKGAANKKIPGFVY
+353 
-367 DLPIEYLKDL
+367 
-377 LDGYISAD
+377 
-385 GYFVNNKYKVTS
+385 
-397 VSKELIYGIGQIVAK
+397 
-412 VYKRPFSIY
+412 
-421 RVKRNPIVY
+421 
-430 IEGRKCNQKDS
+430 
-441 WDLAWKPEI
+441 
-450 GKQDK
+450 
-455 AFYENGYIWFPIRNI
+455 
-470 KRTDKIEKVYDIT
+470 
-483 VKDDHSFMA
+483 
-492 NGCIVHNCTD
+492 CTD

-741 VLQIGNI
+741 VLQVGNI
-748 AEGKSGWD
+748 AEGKSGWE
-756 NPQTGRIYSIE
+756 NPQTGRIYSTE

-782 PKIVTTTRWS
+782 PKIL
-792 EIASCVRASYFKNGN
+792 I
-807 RNIEENIKSGKGYEG
+807 
-822 IIEKYGCDKSHNSPQ
+822 GCDKSHNSPQ

-844 ITTREDRGIS
+844 ITAKEDRGIS
-854 NHKSEGTFGENGL
+854 NHRAEGTAVIEKIGNINPSGKGINGNVLGENGL

-874 KGEEPKIATYSL
+874 KGEGPKIAIS
-886 NGYLLYTDENGNIK
+886 
-900 TIVAMRGR
+900 
-908 NPENPSDRTVGAPT
+908 SDTSYIT
-922 EQRLEVNINEVS
+922 
-934 NCLTTVQKDNLVM
+934 
-947 EGELLLPY
+947 PY

-970 GFDDIDVDRCK
+970 GFDDIDVNRCK

-1002 IALIAE
+1002 ISLIAE
-1008 HFYKAQYDESYECL
+1008 HFYKAQYDKSYECL

-1031 SQME
+1031 PQME

>member
-1 MKNLKLVELCSGIG
+1 MKNLRLVELCSGIG

-89 WHKLSRKKDK
+89 WYKLSRKKDK

-128 DFLTYSCPCFTADT
+128 DFLTYSCPC
-142 LVLTNNGLKKI
+142 
-153 VDITTNDK
+153 
-161 VLTHNN
+161 
-167 EYKEVLD
+167 
-174 SKCTGE
+174 
-180 KNIYIIDAMC
+180 
-190 SNKIECTGN
+190 
-199 HKFLV
+199 
-204 REMYRTYPTYNNG
+204 
-217 KRGNVRHFKD
+217 
-227 PEWIECEKLSKKHY
+227 
-241 LGMAINQKSI
+241 
-251 LPQWDG
+251 
-257 IDFVWSDGRK
+257 
-267 TRHKNNIQSL
+267 
-277 ILNHSFWWTVG
+277 
-288 RWIGDGW
+288 
-295 VRESKNSNEVIIC
+295 
-308 CSKEELNEILP
+308 
-319 HLENCNIK
+319 
-327 YNVSEERTVY
+327 
-337 KIRIPSKEFC
+337 
-347 LFLNQF
+347 
-353 GKGAANKKIPGFVY
+353 
-367 DLPIEYLKDL
+367 
-377 LDGYISAD
+377 
-385 GYFVNNKYKVTS
+385 
-397 VSKELIYGIGQIVAK
+397 
-412 VYKRPFSIY
+412 
-421 RVKRNPIVY
+421 
-430 IEGRKCNQKDS
+430 
-441 WDLAWKPEI
+441 
-450 GKQDK
+450 
-455 AFYENGYIWFPIRNI
+455 
-470 KRTDKIEKVYDIT
+470 
-483 VKDDHSFMA
+483 
-492 NGCIVHNCTD
+492 TD
-502 LSIAGHQEGLKW
+502 LSIAGHQEGLNW
-514 TCQDCGHTYDPAA
+514 TCKDCGHTYDPAA

-596 ENLGYHSYYQVINAK
+596 DNLGYHSYYQVINAK

-655 VEEKYYLSDEKV
+655 VEERYYLSDEKV

-681 TVSVKQATKEGYIK
+681 TVSIKQATKDGYIK
-695 CELPGVADL
+695 CDLPGVADL

-756 NPQTGRIYSIE
+756 NPQTGRIYSAE

-782 PKIVTTTRWS
+782 PKIL
-792 EIASCVRASYFKNGN
+792 I
-807 RNIEENIKSGKGYEG
+807 
-822 IIEKYGCDKSHNSPQ
+822 GCDKSHNSPQ

-844 ITTREDRGIS
+844 ITAKKDRGIS
-854 NHKSEGTFGENGL
+854 NHRAEGTAVIEKIGNINPSGKGINGNVLGENGL

-874 KGEEPKIATYSL
+874 KGEGPKIAIS
-886 NGYLLYTDENGNIK
+886 
-900 TIVAMRGR
+900 
-908 NPENPSDRTVGAPT
+908 SDTSYIT
-922 EQRLEVNINEVS
+922 
-934 NCLTTVQKDNLVM
+934 
-947 EGELLLPY
+947 PY
-955 IRIRKLTPKECHRLM
+955 IRIRKLTPKECRSL
-970 GFDDIDVDRCK
+970 
-981 AVGMSD
+981 
-987 AQGYKQAGNSIVTNV
+987 
-1002 IALIAE
+1002 
-1008 HFYKAQYDESYECL
+1008 
-1022 DEKMANFQK
+1022 
-1031 SQME
+1031 

>member
-1 MKNLKLVELCSGIG
+1 MKNLRLVELCSGIG

-89 WHKLSRKKDK
+89 WYKLSRKKDK

-128 DFLTYSCPCFTADT
+128 DFLTYSCPC
-142 LVLTNNGLKKI
+142 
-153 VDITTNDK
+153 
-161 VLTHNN
+161 
-167 EYKEVLD
+167 
-174 SKCTGE
+174 
-180 KNIYIIDAMC
+180 
-190 SNKIECTGN
+190 
-199 HKFLV
+199 
-204 REMYRTYPTYNNG
+204 
-217 KRGNVRHFKD
+217 
-227 PEWIECEKLSKKHY
+227 
-241 LGMAINQKSI
+241 
-251 LPQWDG
+251 
-257 IDFVWSDGRK
+257 
-267 TRHKNNIQSL
+267 
-277 ILNHSFWWTVG
+277 
-288 RWIGDGW
+288 
-295 VRESKNSNEVIIC
+295 
-308 CSKEELNEILP
+308 
-319 HLENCNIK
+319 
-327 YNVSEERTVY
+327 
-337 KIRIPSKEFC
+337 
-347 LFLNQF
+347 
-353 GKGAANKKIPGFVY
+353 
-367 DLPIEYLKDL
+367 
-377 LDGYISAD
+377 
-385 GYFVNNKYKVTS
+385 
-397 VSKELIYGIGQIVAK
+397 
-412 VYKRPFSIY
+412 
-421 RVKRNPIVY
+421 
-430 IEGRKCNQKDS
+430 
-441 WDLAWKPEI
+441 
-450 GKQDK
+450 
-455 AFYENGYIWFPIRNI
+455 
-470 KRTDKIEKVYDIT
+470 
-483 VKDDHSFMA
+483 
-492 NGCIVHNCTD
+492 TD

-514 TCQDCGHTYDPAA
+514 TCKDCGHTYDPAA

-655 VEEKYYLSDEKV
+655 VEERYYLSDEKV

-681 TVSVKQATKEGYIK
+681 TVSIKQATKDGYIK
-695 CELPGVADL
+695 CDLPGVADL

-741 VLQIGNI
+741 VLQVGNI
-748 AEGKSGWD
+748 AEGKSGWE
-756 NPQTGRIYSIE
+756 NPQTGRIYSTE

-782 PKIVTTTRWS
+782 PKIL
-792 EIASCVRASYFKNGN
+792 I
-807 RNIEENIKSGKGYEG
+807 
-822 IIEKYGCDKSHNSPQ
+822 GCDKSHNSPQ

-844 ITTREDRGIS
+844 ITAKEDRGIS
-854 NHKSEGTFGENGL
+854 NHRAEGTSVIEKIGNINPSGKGINGNVLGENGL

-874 KGEEPKIATYSL
+874 KGEGPKIAIS
-886 NGYLLYTDENGNIK
+886 
-900 TIVAMRGR
+900 
-908 NPENPSDRTVGAPT
+908 SDTSYIT
-922 EQRLEVNINEVS
+922 
-934 NCLTTVQKDNLVM
+934 
-947 EGELLLPY
+947 PY

-970 GFDDIDVDRCK
+970 GFDDIDVNRCK

-1002 IALIAE
+1002 ISLIAE
-1008 HFYKAQYDESYECL
+1008 HFYKAQYDKSYECL

-1031 SQME
+1031 PQME

>member
-89 WHKLSRKKDK
+89 WYKLSRKKDK

-128 DFLTYSCPCFTADT
+128 DFLTYSCPC
-142 LVLTNNGLKKI
+142 
-153 VDITTNDK
+153 
-161 VLTHNN
+161 
-167 EYKEVLD
+167 
-174 SKCTGE
+174 
-180 KNIYIIDAMC
+180 
-190 SNKIECTGN
+190 
-199 HKFLV
+199 
-204 REMYRTYPTYNNG
+204 
-217 KRGNVRHFKD
+217 
-227 PEWIECEKLSKKHY
+227 
-241 LGMAINQKSI
+241 
-251 LPQWDG
+251 
-257 IDFVWSDGRK
+257 
-267 TRHKNNIQSL
+267 
-277 ILNHSFWWTVG
+277 
-288 RWIGDGW
+288 
-295 VRESKNSNEVIIC
+295 
-308 CSKEELNEILP
+308 
-319 HLENCNIK
+319 
-327 YNVSEERTVY
+327 
-337 KIRIPSKEFC
+337 
-347 LFLNQF
+347 
-353 GKGAANKKIPGFVY
+353 
-367 DLPIEYLKDL
+367 
-377 LDGYISAD
+377 
-385 GYFVNNKYKVTS
+385 
-397 VSKELIYGIGQIVAK
+397 
-412 VYKRPFSIY
+412 
-421 RVKRNPIVY
+421 
-430 IEGRKCNQKDS
+430 
-441 WDLAWKPEI
+441 
-450 GKQDK
+450 
-455 AFYENGYIWFPIRNI
+455 
-470 KRTDKIEKVYDIT
+470 
-483 VKDDHSFMA
+483 
-492 NGCIVHNCTD
+492 TD

-514 TCQDCGHTYDPAA
+514 TCQDCGHEYDPAA

-642 DNGIRLKDVLENT
+642 DNGIRLKDVLEDT
-655 VEEKYYLSDEKV
+655 VEERYYLSDEKV

-681 TVSVKQATKEGYIK
+681 TVSIKQATKDGYIK
-695 CELPGVADL
+695 CDLPGVADL

-741 VLQIGNI
+741 VLQVGNI
-748 AEGKSGWD
+748 AEGKSGWE
-756 NPQTGRIYSIE
+756 NPQTGRIYSTE

-782 PKIVTTTRWS
+782 PKIL
-792 EIASCVRASYFKNGN
+792 I
-807 RNIEENIKSGKGYEG
+807 
-822 IIEKYGCDKSHNSPQ
+822 GCDKSHNSPQ

-844 ITTREDRGIS
+844 ITAKEDRGIS
-854 NHKSEGTFGENGL
+854 NHRAEGTAVIEKIGNINPSGKGINGNVLGENGL

-874 KGEEPKIATYSL
+874 KGEGPKIAIS
-886 NGYLLYTDENGNIK
+886 
-900 TIVAMRGR
+900 
-908 NPENPSDRTVGAPT
+908 SDTSYIT
-922 EQRLEVNINEVS
+922 
-934 NCLTTVQKDNLVM
+934 
-947 EGELLLPY
+947 PY

-970 GFDDIDVDRCK
+970 GFDDIDVNRCK

-1002 IALIAE
+1002 ISLIAE
-1008 HFYKAQYDESYECL
+1008 HFYKAQYDKSYECL

-1031 SQME
+1031 PQME

>member
-1 MKNLKLVELCSGIG
+1 MKNLRLVELCSGIG

-89 WHKLSRKKDK
+89 WYKLSRKKDK

-128 DFLTYSCPCFTADT
+128 DFLTYSCP
-142 LVLTNNGLKKI
+142 
-153 VDITTNDK
+153 
-161 VLTHNN
+161 
-167 EYKEVLD
+167 
-174 SKCTGE
+174 
-180 KNIYIIDAMC
+180 
-190 SNKIECTGN
+190 
-199 HKFLV
+199 
-204 REMYRTYPTYNNG
+204 
-217 KRGNVRHFKD
+217 
-227 PEWIECEKLSKKHY
+227 
-241 LGMAINQKSI
+241 
-251 LPQWDG
+251 
-257 IDFVWSDGRK
+257 
-267 TRHKNNIQSL
+267 
-277 ILNHSFWWTVG
+277 
-288 RWIGDGW
+288 
-295 VRESKNSNEVIIC
+295 
-308 CSKEELNEILP
+308 
-319 HLENCNIK
+319 
-327 YNVSEERTVY
+327 
-337 KIRIPSKEFC
+337 
-347 LFLNQF
+347 
-353 GKGAANKKIPGFVY
+353 
-367 DLPIEYLKDL
+367 
-377 LDGYISAD
+377 
-385 GYFVNNKYKVTS
+385 
-397 VSKELIYGIGQIVAK
+397 
-412 VYKRPFSIY
+412 
-421 RVKRNPIVY
+421 
-430 IEGRKCNQKDS
+430 
-441 WDLAWKPEI
+441 
-450 GKQDK
+450 
-455 AFYENGYIWFPIRNI
+455 
-470 KRTDKIEKVYDIT
+470 
-483 VKDDHSFMA
+483 
-492 NGCIVHNCTD
+492 CTD

-681 TVSVKQATKEGYIK
+681 TVSIKQATKDGYIK
-695 CELPGVADL
+695 CDLPGVADL

-741 VLQIGNI
+741 VLQVGNI
-748 AEGKSGWD
+748 AEGKSGWE
-756 NPQTGRIYSIE
+756 NPQTGRIYSTE

-782 PKIVTTTRWS
+782 PKIL
-792 EIASCVRASYFKNGN
+792 I
-807 RNIEENIKSGKGYEG
+807 
-822 IIEKYGCDKSHNSPQ
+822 GCDKSHNSPQ

-844 ITTREDRGIS
+844 ITAKEDRGIS
-854 NHKSEGTFGENGL
+854 NHRTEGTAVIEKIGNINPSGKGINGNVFGENGL

-874 KGEEPKIATYSL
+874 KGEGPKIAIS
-886 NGYLLYTDENGNIK
+886 
-900 TIVAMRGR
+900 
-908 NPENPSDRTVGAPT
+908 SDTSYIT
-922 EQRLEVNINEVS
+922 
-934 NCLTTVQKDNLVM
+934 
-947 EGELLLPY
+947 PY

-970 GFDDIDVDRCK
+970 GFDDIDVNRCK

-1002 IALIAE
+1002 ISLIAE
-1008 HFYKAQYDESYECL
+1008 HFYKAQYDKSYECL

-1031 SQME
+1031 PQME

>member
-1 MKNLKLVELCSGIG
+1 MKNLRLVELCSGIG

-89 WHKLSRKKDK
+89 WYKLSRKKDK

-116 GDMMQID
+116 GDMMQVT

-128 DFLTYSCPCFTADT
+128 DFLTYSTPC
-142 LVLTNNGLKKI
+142 
-153 VDITTNDK
+153 
-161 VLTHNN
+161 
-167 EYKEVLD
+167 
-174 SKCTGE
+174 
-180 KNIYIIDAMC
+180 
-190 SNKIECTGN
+190 
-199 HKFLV
+199 
-204 REMYRTYPTYNNG
+204 
-217 KRGNVRHFKD
+217 
-227 PEWIECEKLSKKHY
+227 
-241 LGMAINQKSI
+241 
-251 LPQWDG
+251 
-257 IDFVWSDGRK
+257 
-267 TRHKNNIQSL
+267 QS
-277 ILNHSFWWTVG
+277 
-288 RWIGDGW
+288 
-295 VRESKNSNEVIIC
+295 
-308 CSKEELNEILP
+308 
-319 HLENCNIK
+319 
-327 YNVSEERTVY
+327 
-337 KIRIPSKEFC
+337 
-347 LFLNQF
+347 
-353 GKGAANKKIPGFVY
+353 
-367 DLPIEYLKDL
+367 
-377 LDGYISAD
+377 
-385 GYFVNNKYKVTS
+385 
-397 VSKELIYGIGQIVAK
+397 
-412 VYKRPFSIY
+412 
-421 RVKRNPIVY
+421 
-430 IEGRKCNQKDS
+430 
-441 WDLAWKPEI
+441 
-450 GKQDK
+450 
-455 AFYENGYIWFPIRNI
+455 
-470 KRTDKIEKVYDIT
+470 
-483 VKDDHSFMA
+483 
-492 NGCIVHNCTD
+492 
-502 LSIAGHQEGLKW
+502 LSIAGHQDGLKW
-514 TCQDCGHTYDPAA
+514 TCQDCGHEYDPAA

-534 LCPVCGSKHVKSTR
+534 VCPICGSEHVKSTR

-563 QNGSLPKYLLME
+563 QNGNLPKYLLME

-589 NNWLERL
+589 NDWLARL

-681 TVSVKQATKEGYIK
+681 TVSVKQATKDGYIK
-695 CELPGVADL
+695 CDLPGVADL
-704 SYPESTTRRGR
+704 SYPGSTTRRGR

-741 VLQIGNI
+741 VLQVGNI
-748 AEGKSGWD
+748 AEGKSGWE
-756 NPQTGRIYSIE
+756 NPQTGRIYSTE

-782 PKIVTTTRWS
+782 PKIL
-792 EIASCVRASYFKNGN
+792 I
-807 RNIEENIKSGKGYEG
+807 
-822 IIEKYGCDKSHNSPQ
+822 GCDKSHNSPQ

-844 ITTREDRGIS
+844 ITAKEDRGIS
-854 NHKSEGTFGENGL
+854 NHRTEGTAVIEKIGNINPSGKGINGNVLGENGL

-874 KGEEPKIATYSL
+874 KGEGPKIAIS
-886 NGYLLYTDENGNIK
+886 
-900 TIVAMRGR
+900 
-908 NPENPSDRTVGAPT
+908 SDTSYIT
-922 EQRLEVNINEVS
+922 
-934 NCLTTVQKDNLVM
+934 
-947 EGELLLPY
+947 PY

-970 GFDDIDVDRCK
+970 GFDDIDVNRCK

-1002 IALIAE
+1002 ISLIAE
-1008 HFYKAQYDESYECL
+1008 HFYKAQYDKSYECL

-1031 SQME
+1031 PQME

>member
-1 MKNLKLVELCSGIG
+1 MKNLRLVELCSGIG
-15 AQAKGLEHTGL
+15 AQAKGIEKTGL

-89 WHKLSRKKDK
+89 WYKLSRKKDK

-128 DFLTYSCPCFTADT
+128 DFLTYSCP
-142 LVLTNNGLKKI
+142 
-153 VDITTNDK
+153 
-161 VLTHNN
+161 
-167 EYKEVLD
+167 
-174 SKCTGE
+174 
-180 KNIYIIDAMC
+180 
-190 SNKIECTGN
+190 
-199 HKFLV
+199 
-204 REMYRTYPTYNNG
+204 
-217 KRGNVRHFKD
+217 
-227 PEWIECEKLSKKHY
+227 
-241 LGMAINQKSI
+241 
-251 LPQWDG
+251 
-257 IDFVWSDGRK
+257 
-267 TRHKNNIQSL
+267 
-277 ILNHSFWWTVG
+277 
-288 RWIGDGW
+288 
-295 VRESKNSNEVIIC
+295 
-308 CSKEELNEILP
+308 
-319 HLENCNIK
+319 
-327 YNVSEERTVY
+327 
-337 KIRIPSKEFC
+337 
-347 LFLNQF
+347 
-353 GKGAANKKIPGFVY
+353 
-367 DLPIEYLKDL
+367 
-377 LDGYISAD
+377 
-385 GYFVNNKYKVTS
+385 
-397 VSKELIYGIGQIVAK
+397 
-412 VYKRPFSIY
+412 
-421 RVKRNPIVY
+421 
-430 IEGRKCNQKDS
+430 
-441 WDLAWKPEI
+441 
-450 GKQDK
+450 
-455 AFYENGYIWFPIRNI
+455 
-470 KRTDKIEKVYDIT
+470 
-483 VKDDHSFMA
+483 
-492 NGCIVHNCTD
+492 CTD

-655 VEEKYYLSDEKV
+655 VEERYYLSDEKV

-681 TVSVKQATKEGYIK
+681 TVSIKQATKDGYIK
-695 CELPGVADL
+695 CDLPGVADL

-741 VLQIGNI
+741 VLQVGNI
-748 AEGKSGWD
+748 AEGKSGWE
-756 NPQTGRIYSIE
+756 NPQTGRIYSTE

-782 PKIVTTTRWS
+782 PKIL
-792 EIASCVRASYFKNGN
+792 I
-807 RNIEENIKSGKGYEG
+807 
-822 IIEKYGCDKSHNSPQ
+822 GCDKSNNSTQ

-844 ITTREDRGIS
+844 ITAKEDRGIS
-854 NHKSEGTFGENGL
+854 NHRAEGTSVIEKIGNINPSGKGINGNVLGENGL

-874 KGEEPKIATYSL
+874 KGEGPKIAIS
-886 NGYLLYTDENGNIK
+886 
-900 TIVAMRGR
+900 
-908 NPENPSDRTVGAPT
+908 SDTSYIT
-922 EQRLEVNINEVS
+922 
-934 NCLTTVQKDNLVM
+934 
-947 EGELLLPY
+947 PY

-970 GFDDIDVDRCK
+970 GFDDIDVNRCK

-1002 IALIAE
+1002 ISLIAE

-1031 SQME
+1031 PQME

>member
-1 MKNLKLVELCSGIG
+1 MKNLRLVELCSGIG

-26 FQVESVATADLDKE
+26 FHVESVATADLDKE

-89 WHKLSRKKDK
+89 WYKLSRKKDK

-128 DFLTYSCPCFTADT
+128 DFLTYSCP
-142 LVLTNNGLKKI
+142 
-153 VDITTNDK
+153 
-161 VLTHNN
+161 
-167 EYKEVLD
+167 
-174 SKCTGE
+174 
-180 KNIYIIDAMC
+180 
-190 SNKIECTGN
+190 
-199 HKFLV
+199 
-204 REMYRTYPTYNNG
+204 
-217 KRGNVRHFKD
+217 
-227 PEWIECEKLSKKHY
+227 
-241 LGMAINQKSI
+241 
-251 LPQWDG
+251 
-257 IDFVWSDGRK
+257 
-267 TRHKNNIQSL
+267 
-277 ILNHSFWWTVG
+277 
-288 RWIGDGW
+288 
-295 VRESKNSNEVIIC
+295 
-308 CSKEELNEILP
+308 
-319 HLENCNIK
+319 
-327 YNVSEERTVY
+327 
-337 KIRIPSKEFC
+337 
-347 LFLNQF
+347 
-353 GKGAANKKIPGFVY
+353 
-367 DLPIEYLKDL
+367 
-377 LDGYISAD
+377 
-385 GYFVNNKYKVTS
+385 
-397 VSKELIYGIGQIVAK
+397 
-412 VYKRPFSIY
+412 
-421 RVKRNPIVY
+421 
-430 IEGRKCNQKDS
+430 
-441 WDLAWKPEI
+441 
-450 GKQDK
+450 
-455 AFYENGYIWFPIRNI
+455 
-470 KRTDKIEKVYDIT
+470 
-483 VKDDHSFMA
+483 
-492 NGCIVHNCTD
+492 CTD

-681 TVSVKQATKEGYIK
+681 T
-695 CELPGVADL
+695 
-704 SYPESTTRRGR
+704 
-715 VQENGTVSPTL
+715 
-726 TAAQTGICKLEKTNE
+726 TNTNN

-748 AEGKSGWD
+748 AEGNSGWN
-756 NPQTGRIYSIE
+756 NPQAGRIYSIE

-782 PKIVTTTRWS
+782 PKIVTTTRGS
-792 EIASCVRASYFKNGN
+792 EIASCVRASYFKNGS

-844 ITTREDRGIS
+844 ITAKEDKSIS
-854 NHKSEGTFGENGL
+854 NHKSEGTAVIEKIGNINPSGKGINGNVFGEIGL

-874 KGEEPKIATYSL
+874 KGEGPKIATYSL
-886 NGYLLYTDENGNIK
+886 NGYLLHTDENGNIK

-1008 HFYKAQYDESYECL
+1008 HFYKAQYDESYKCL
-1022 DEKMANFQK
+1022 DEKMENFQK
-1031 SQME
+1031 PQME

>member
-1 MKNLKLVELCSGIG
+1 MKNLRLVELCSGIG

-89 WHKLSRKKDK
+89 WYKLSRKKDK

-128 DFLTYSCPCFTADT
+128 DFITYSCP
-142 LVLTNNGLKKI
+142 
-153 VDITTNDK
+153 
-161 VLTHNN
+161 
-167 EYKEVLD
+167 
-174 SKCTGE
+174 
-180 KNIYIIDAMC
+180 
-190 SNKIECTGN
+190 
-199 HKFLV
+199 
-204 REMYRTYPTYNNG
+204 
-217 KRGNVRHFKD
+217 
-227 PEWIECEKLSKKHY
+227 
-241 LGMAINQKSI
+241 
-251 LPQWDG
+251 
-257 IDFVWSDGRK
+257 
-267 TRHKNNIQSL
+267 
-277 ILNHSFWWTVG
+277 
-288 RWIGDGW
+288 
-295 VRESKNSNEVIIC
+295 
-308 CSKEELNEILP
+308 
-319 HLENCNIK
+319 
-327 YNVSEERTVY
+327 
-337 KIRIPSKEFC
+337 
-347 LFLNQF
+347 
-353 GKGAANKKIPGFVY
+353 
-367 DLPIEYLKDL
+367 
-377 LDGYISAD
+377 
-385 GYFVNNKYKVTS
+385 
-397 VSKELIYGIGQIVAK
+397 
-412 VYKRPFSIY
+412 
-421 RVKRNPIVY
+421 
-430 IEGRKCNQKDS
+430 
-441 WDLAWKPEI
+441 
-450 GKQDK
+450 
-455 AFYENGYIWFPIRNI
+455 
-470 KRTDKIEKVYDIT
+470 
-483 VKDDHSFMA
+483 
-492 NGCIVHNCTD
+492 CTD

-642 DNGIRLKDVLENT
+642 DNGIRLKDVLEDT
-655 VEEKYYLSDEKV
+655 VEERYYLSDEKV

-681 TVSVKQATKEGYIK
+681 TVSIKQATKDGYIK
-695 CELPGVADL
+695 CDLPGVADL

-726 TAAQTGICKLEKTNE
+726 TASQTGICKLEKTNE

-756 NPQTGRIYSIE
+756 NPQTGRIYSAE

-782 PKIVTTTRWS
+782 PKIL
-792 EIASCVRASYFKNGN
+792 ID
-807 RNIEENIKSGKGYEG
+807 
-822 IIEKYGCDKSHNSPQ
+822 CDKSHNSPQ

-844 ITTREDRGIS
+844 ITAREDRGIS
-854 NHKSEGTFGENGL
+854 NHKSEGAAVIE
-867 APTLTTN
+867 
-874 KGEEPKIATYSL
+874 KI
-886 NGYLLYTDENGNIK
+886 GN
-900 TIVAMRGR
+900 
-908 NPENPSDRTVGAPT
+908 
-922 EQRLEVNINEVS
+922 
-934 NCLTTVQKDNLVM
+934 DNLVM
-947 EGELLLPY
+947 EGEILLPY

-1008 HFYKAQYDESYECL
+1008 HFYKAQYDESYKCL
-1022 DEKMANFQK
+1022 DEKMVNFQK
-1031 SQME
+1031 PQME

>member
-1 MKNLKLVELCSGIG
+1 MKNLRLVELCSGIG
-15 AQAKGLEHTGL
+15 AQAKGIEKTGL

-89 WHKLSRKKDK
+89 WYKLSRKKDK

-128 DFLTYSCPCFTADT
+128 DFLTYSCP
-142 LVLTNNGLKKI
+142 
-153 VDITTNDK
+153 
-161 VLTHNN
+161 
-167 EYKEVLD
+167 
-174 SKCTGE
+174 
-180 KNIYIIDAMC
+180 
-190 SNKIECTGN
+190 
-199 HKFLV
+199 
-204 REMYRTYPTYNNG
+204 
-217 KRGNVRHFKD
+217 
-227 PEWIECEKLSKKHY
+227 
-241 LGMAINQKSI
+241 
-251 LPQWDG
+251 
-257 IDFVWSDGRK
+257 
-267 TRHKNNIQSL
+267 
-277 ILNHSFWWTVG
+277 
-288 RWIGDGW
+288 
-295 VRESKNSNEVIIC
+295 
-308 CSKEELNEILP
+308 
-319 HLENCNIK
+319 
-327 YNVSEERTVY
+327 
-337 KIRIPSKEFC
+337 
-347 LFLNQF
+347 
-353 GKGAANKKIPGFVY
+353 
-367 DLPIEYLKDL
+367 
-377 LDGYISAD
+377 
-385 GYFVNNKYKVTS
+385 
-397 VSKELIYGIGQIVAK
+397 
-412 VYKRPFSIY
+412 
-421 RVKRNPIVY
+421 
-430 IEGRKCNQKDS
+430 
-441 WDLAWKPEI
+441 
-450 GKQDK
+450 
-455 AFYENGYIWFPIRNI
+455 
-470 KRTDKIEKVYDIT
+470 
-483 VKDDHSFMA
+483 
-492 NGCIVHNCTD
+492 CTD

-642 DNGIRLKDVLENT
+642 DNGIRLKDVLEDT

-726 TAAQTGICKLEKTNE
+726 TASQTGICKLEKTNE

-756 NPQTGRIYSIE
+756 NPQTGRIYSAE

-782 PKIVTTTRWS
+782 PKIL
-792 EIASCVRASYFKNGN
+792 ID
-807 RNIEENIKSGKGYEG
+807 
-822 IIEKYGCDKSHNSPQ
+822 CDKSHNSPQ

-844 ITTREDRGIS
+844 ITAREDRGIS
-854 NHKSEGTFGENGL
+854 NHKSEGTAVIE
-867 APTLTTN
+867 
-874 KGEEPKIATYSL
+874 KI
-886 NGYLLYTDENGNIK
+886 GN
-900 TIVAMRGR
+900 
-908 NPENPSDRTVGAPT
+908 
-922 EQRLEVNINEVS
+922 
-934 NCLTTVQKDNLVM
+934 DNLVM
-947 EGELLLPY
+947 EGEILLPY

-1008 HFYKAQYDESYECL
+1008 HFYKAQYDESYKCL
-1022 DEKMANFQK
+1022 DEKMVNFQK
-1031 SQME
+1031 PQME